1 MDRDDDK
8 KELEQQPLDQE
19 DDTAPIDEQHPAPTT
34 EGEEQA
40 EELRYEATHD
50 SHGNYVLSG
59 MYRSWF
65 ISYASYVI
73 LERAVPYISDGLK
86 PVQRRI
92 LFTMSQMEDRLI
104 KVANIVGQTM
114 QLHPHGDA
122 SIGDALVQLGQRGL
136 LIECQGN
143 WGNLLTGDGAAAPRY
158 IEARLTPLAKRVL
171 FSPKITDYILS
182 YDGANMEPVHLP
194 VKFPLLLAQGAE
206 GIAVGLSSKIL
217 PHNVG
222 ELLEACVSYLK
233 GEPYQLYPDFPTGGL
248 IDVSKYNGGERGGQV
263 KVRARIEKVD
273 SHTLAITELPYSTT
287 TGTLIDSILKA
298 NETGKIKIKKINDKT
313 AAEANIEIQLPGGV
327 SPDKTIDALYAFTS
341 CEVSISPNCCVVRDD
356 HPEFLTVSEVLADGC
371 ERTMDYLRRELE
383 IRLGELEEQH
393 LMESLE
399 QLFITR
405 RIYKDR
411 EFEESKSVPEVIG
424 HIRNRLEDVLDS
436 FIRPVTDDDLKHL
449 LELKMARILK
459 FNKEKSDTS
468 IARLEEEMADTKRR
482 LGDVRSEAI
491 AWYGSLYEDFG
502 KKYPRKTRICSFDDI
517 EAAKVAVKSE
527 KLYVDRKE
535 GFIGTG
541 LKKAEY
547 VGDVSDIDD
556 VIVFLRSGVYFITK
570 VADKSFVGKDI
581 IHVARWVRGDERT
594 IYNVVYRDG
603 KEGTSFIK
611 RFAVK
616 TAIRDREY
624 DLTRGKPDSKVLYFT
639 ANPNGEAEVIKT
651 VLRPSAK
658 KRRRKSGLIFETDFA
673 DQLIKGRQARGNIL
687 TKEPVFRIS
696 LKEEGKSTLGGR
708 DVWFDRD
715 VFRINYDERGDYLG
729 EFMGD
734 DQILVILEDGTV
746 YLTDFSESNHFERN
760 ILVIEQY
767 DPEKVWTL
775 AYFNSKEGYT
785 YLKRFLLEEEKLRR
799 KDTILTNEEDTV
811 ILITDEPYARVEV
824 QYEDDTTEE
833 IEAEDFIGVKGVRA
847 KGKRIS
853 TNPVRQVTEL
863 EPLRQPEETDEGEDP
878 EEDTDEKTDEATAR
892 AEEEA
897 RVIEE
902 VTRQQR
908 LRFEDDDED
917 E

>member
-1 MDRDDDK
+1 MDREEK
-8 KELEQQPLDQE
+8 
-19 DDTAPIDEQHPAPTT
+19 
-34 EGEEQA
+34 GEERA
-40 EELRYEATHD
+40 DHLTDTEEELTPTEEGAPLADDVRYGRTHD

-92 LFTMSQMEDRLI
+92 LYTMSQMEDRLI

-122 SIGDALVQLGQRGL
+122 SIGDALVQLGQRQL

-171 FSPKITDYILS
+171 FSPKITDYVPS
-182 YDGANMEPVHLP
+182 YDGANEEPVNLP

-206 GIAVGLSSKIL
+206 GIAVGLSCKIL

-222 ELLEACVSYLK
+222 ELLQACVSYLR

-248 IDVSKYNGGERGGQV
+248 VDVARYSDGERGGQV

-273 SHTLAITELPYSTT
+273 SHTLAITELPYSST
-287 TGTLIDSILKA
+287 TGSLIDSILKA

-313 AAEANIEIQLPGGV
+313 AAEANIEIQLPSGV
-327 SPDKTIDALYAFTS
+327 SPDKTIDALYAFTG
-341 CEVSISPNCCVVRDD
+341 CEISISPNCCVVRDD
-356 HPEFLTVSEVLADGC
+356 HPEFLTVGEVLADGC
-371 ERTMDYLRRELE
+371 ERTMGYIRAELG
-383 IRLGELEEQH
+383 IRLSELQEQH
-393 LMESLE
+393 LLESLE

-405 RIYKDR
+405 RIYKDKD
-411 EFEESKSVPEVIG
+411 FEEAKSVPEVVE
-424 HIRNRLEDVLDS
+424 HIRSRLEDALET
-436 FIRPVTDDDLKHL
+436 FFRPVTDEDLKHL

-459 FNKEKSDTS
+459 FNKEKSNAS
-468 IARLEEEMADTKRR
+468 IARLMDEMADTERR

-491 AWYGSLYEDFG
+491 SWYETLYEDFG
-502 KKYPRKTRICSFDDI
+502 KQYPRRTTIRSFDDI

-547 VGDVSDIDD
+547 VSDVSDIDD

-570 VADKSFVGKDI
+570 VSEKSFVGKDI

-594 IYNVVYRDG
+594 IYNAVYRDG
-603 KEGTSFIK
+603 KEGTAFIK
-611 RFAVK
+611 RFAVT

-673 DQLIKGRQARGNIL
+673 DLLIKGRQARGNIL

-715 VFRINYDERGDYLG
+715 VFRLNYDDRGDYLG

-734 DQILVILEDGTV
+734 DKILVVLEDGTV
-746 YLTDFSESNHFERN
+746 YLTDFSDSNHFERN
-760 ILVIEQY
+760 LLVIEQY

-775 AYFNSKEGYT
+775 VYHNSKEGFT
-785 YLKRFLLEEEKLRR
+785 YMKRFLLEEDKLRK
-799 KDTILTNEEDTV
+799 KDTILTNPDDT
-811 ILITDEPYARVEV
+811 LLLLSDEPYARVEV
-824 QYEDDTTEE
+824 VYEDGTTEE
-833 IEAEDFIGVKGVRA
+833 VEAEDFIAVKGVRA

-853 TNPVRQVTEL
+853 TGTTTEVHEL
-863 EPLRQPEETDEGEDP
+863 EPLKQPEDEADDDSD
-878 EEDTDEKTDEATAR
+878 EEDTPDEEVESDMDDR

-897 RVIEE
+897 QVIEE

-908 LRFEDDDED
+908 LTFRDDDE

>member
-1 MDRDDDK
+1 MDREEK
-8 KELEQQPLDQE
+8 
-19 DDTAPIDEQHPAPTT
+19 
-34 EGEEQA
+34 GEERA
-40 EELRYEATHD
+40 DHLTDTEEELTPTEEGAPLADDVRYGRTHD

-92 LFTMSQMEDRLI
+92 LYTMSQMEDRLI

-122 SIGDALVQLGQRGL
+122 SIGDALVQLGQRQL

-171 FSPKITDYILS
+171 FSPKITDYVPS
-182 YDGANMEPVHLP
+182 YDGANEEPVNLP

-206 GIAVGLSSKIL
+206 GIAVGLSCKIL

-222 ELLEACVSYLK
+222 ELLQACVSYLR
-233 GEPYQLYPDFPTGGL
+233 GEPYELYPDFPTGGL
-248 IDVSKYNGGERGGQV
+248 VDVAKYSDGERGGQV

-273 SHTLAITELPYSTT
+273 SHTLAITELPYSST
-287 TGTLIDSILKA
+287 TGSLIDSILKA

-313 AAEANIEIQLPGGV
+313 AAEANIEIQLPSGV
-327 SPDKTIDALYAFTS
+327 SPDKTIDALYAFTG
-341 CEVSISPNCCVVRDD
+341 CEISISPNCCVVRDD

-371 ERTMDYLRRELE
+371 ERTMGYIRAELG
-383 IRLGELEEQH
+383 IRLSELQEQH
-393 LMESLE
+393 LLESLE

-405 RIYKDR
+405 RIYKDKD
-411 EFEESKSVPEVIG
+411 FEEAKSVPEVVA
-424 HIRNRLEDVLDS
+424 HIRSRLEDALET
-436 FIRPVTDDDLKHL
+436 FFRPVTDEDLKHL

-459 FNKEKSDTS
+459 FNKEKSDAS
-468 IARLEEEMADTKRR
+468 IARLMDEMADTERR

-491 AWYGSLYEDFG
+491 SWYETLYEDFG
-502 KKYPRKTRICSFDDI
+502 KQYPRRTTIRSFDDI

-547 VGDVSDIDD
+547 VSDVSDIDD

-570 VADKSFVGKDI
+570 VSEKSFVGKDI

-594 IYNVVYRDG
+594 IYNAVYRDG

-611 RFAVK
+611 RFAVT

-624 DLTRGKPDSKVLYFT
+624 DLTRGKPESKVLYFT

-673 DQLIKGRQARGNIL
+673 DLLIKGRQARGNIL

-715 VFRINYDERGDYLG
+715 VFRLNYDDRGDYLG

-734 DQILVILEDGTV
+734 DKILVVLEDGTV
-746 YLTDFSESNHFERN
+746 YLTDFSDSNHFERN
-760 ILVIEQY
+760 LLVIEQY

-775 AYFNSKEGYT
+775 VYHNSKEGFT
-785 YLKRFLLEEEKLRR
+785 YMKRFLLEEDKLRK
-799 KDTILTNEEDTV
+799 KDTILTNPDDT
-811 ILITDEPYARVEV
+811 LLLLTDEPYARVEV
-824 QYEDDTTEE
+824 VYEDGTTEE
-833 IEAEDFIGVKGVRA
+833 VEAEDFIAIKGVRA

-853 TNPVRQVTEL
+853 TGTVTEVHEL
-863 EPLRQPEETDEGEDP
+863 EPLKQPEDEADDDSD
-878 EEDTDEKTDEATAR
+878 EEDTPDEEVESDMDDR

-897 RVIEE
+897 QVIEE

-908 LRFEDDDED
+908 LTFRDDDE

>member
-1 MDRDDDK
+1 MDREEK
-8 KELEQQPLDQE
+8 
-19 DDTAPIDEQHPAPTT
+19 
-34 EGEEQA
+34 GEERA
-40 EELRYEATHD
+40 DHLTDTEEELTPTEEGAPLADEVRYGRTHD

-92 LFTMSQMEDRLI
+92 LYTMSQMEDRLI

-122 SIGDALVQLGQRGL
+122 SIGDALVQLGQRQL

-171 FSPKITDYILS
+171 FSPKITDYVHS
-182 YDGANMEPVHLP
+182 YDGANEEPVNLP

-206 GIAVGLSSKIL
+206 GIAVGLSCKIL

-222 ELLEACVSYLK
+222 ELLQACVSYLR
-233 GEPYQLYPDFPTGGL
+233 GEPYELYPDFPTGGL
-248 IDVSKYNGGERGGQV
+248 VDVAKYSDGERGGQV

-273 SHTLAITELPYSTT
+273 SHTLAITELPYSST
-287 TGTLIDSILKA
+287 TGSLIDSILKA

-313 AAEANIEIQLPGGV
+313 AAEANIEIQLPSGV
-327 SPDKTIDALYAFTS
+327 SPDKTIDALYAFTG
-341 CEVSISPNCCVVRDD
+341 CEISISPNCCVVRDD

-371 ERTMDYLRRELE
+371 ERTMSYIRAELG
-383 IRLGELEEQH
+383 IRLSELQEQH
-393 LMESLE
+393 LLESLE

-405 RIYKDR
+405 RIYKDKD
-411 EFEESKSVPEVIG
+411 FEEAKSVPEVVA
-424 HIRNRLEDVLDS
+424 HIRSRLEDALET
-436 FIRPVTDDDLKHL
+436 FFRPVTDEDLKHL

-459 FNKEKSDTS
+459 FNKEKSNAS
-468 IARLEEEMADTKRR
+468 IARLMDEMADTERR

-491 AWYGSLYEDFG
+491 SWYETLYENFG
-502 KKYPRKTRICSFDDI
+502 KQYPRRTTIRSFDDI

-547 VGDVSDIDD
+547 VSDVSDIDD

-570 VADKSFVGKDI
+570 VSEKSFVGKDI

-594 IYNVVYRDG
+594 IYNAVYRDG
-603 KEGTSFIK
+603 KEGTAFIK
-611 RFAVK
+611 RFAVT

-673 DQLIKGRQARGNIL
+673 DLLIKGRQARGNIL

-715 VFRINYDERGDYLG
+715 VFRLNYDDRGDYLG

-734 DQILVILEDGTV
+734 DKILVVLEDGTV
-746 YLTDFSESNHFERN
+746 YLTDFSDSNHFERN
-760 ILVIEQY
+760 LLVIEQY

-775 AYFNSKEGYT
+775 VYHNSKEGFT
-785 YLKRFLLEEEKLRR
+785 YMKRFLLEEDKLRK
-799 KDTILTNEEDTV
+799 KDTILTNPDDT
-811 ILITDEPYARVEV
+811 LLLLTDEPYARVEV
-824 QYEDDTTEE
+824 VYEDGTTEE
-833 IEAEDFIGVKGVRA
+833 VEAEDFIAVKGVRA
-847 KGKRIS
+847 KGKRVS
-853 TNPVRQVTEL
+853 TGTVTEVHEL
-863 EPLRQPEETDEGEDP
+863 EPLKQPEDEADDDSD
-878 EEDTDEKTDEATAR
+878 EEDTPDEEVESDMDDR

-897 RVIEE
+897 QVIEE

-908 LRFEDDDED
+908 LTFRDDDE

>member
-1 MDRDDDK
+1 MDREDK
-8 KELEQQPLDQE
+8 GEERADHLT
-19 DDTAPIDEQHPAPTT
+19 DTEEGLAPTE
-34 EGEEQA
+34 EGAPLADEV
-40 EELRYEATHD
+40 RYGRTHD

-92 LFTMSQMEDRLI
+92 LYTMSQMEDRLI

-122 SIGDALVQLGQRGL
+122 SIGDALVQLGQRRL

-171 FSPKITDYILS
+171 FSPKITDYVPS
-182 YDGANMEPVHLP
+182 YDGANEEPVNLP

-206 GIAVGLSSKIL
+206 GIAVGLSCKIL

-222 ELLEACVSYLK
+222 ELLQACVSYLR
-233 GEPYQLYPDFPTGGL
+233 GEPYELYPDFPTGGL
-248 IDVSKYNGGERGGQV
+248 VDVAKYSDGERGGQV

-287 TGTLIDSILKA
+287 TGSLIDSILKA

-327 SPDKTIDALYAFTS
+327 SPDKTIDALYAFTG
-341 CEVSISPNCCVVRDD
+341 CEISISPNCCVVRDD

-371 ERTMDYLRRELE
+371 ERTMGYIRAELG
-383 IRLGELEEQH
+383 IRLSELQEQH
-393 LMESLE
+393 LLESLE

-405 RIYKDR
+405 RIYKDKD
-411 EFEESKSVPEVIG
+411 FEEAKSVPEVVA
-424 HIRNRLEDVLDS
+424 HIRGRLEDVLES
-436 FIRPVTDDDLKHL
+436 FFRPVTDEDLKHL

-459 FNKEKSDTS
+459 FNKEKSDAS
-468 IARLEEEMADTKRR
+468 IAHLMDEMADTERR

-491 AWYGSLYEDFG
+491 SWYETLYEDFG
-502 KKYPRKTRICSFDDI
+502 RQYPRRTTIRSFDDI

-570 VADKSFVGKDI
+570 VSEKSFVGKDI

-603 KEGTSFIK
+603 KEGTAFIK
-611 RFAVK
+611 RFAV
-616 TAIRDREY
+616 TSVIRDREY
-624 DLTRGKPDSKVLYFT
+624 DLTRGKAESKVLYFT

-673 DQLIKGRQARGNIL
+673 DLLIKGRQARGNIL

-715 VFRINYDERGDYLG
+715 VFRLNYDERGDYLG

-734 DQILVILEDGTV
+734 DKLLVVLDDGTV
-746 YLTDFSESNHFERN
+746 YLSDFSDSNHFERN

-775 AYFNSKEGYT
+775 AYHNSKEGYT
-785 YLKRFLLEEEKLRR
+785 YLKRFLLEEDKLRR
-799 KDTILTNEEDTV
+799 KDSILTNPDDT
-811 ILITDEPYARVEV
+811 LLLLSDEPYARVEV
-824 QYEDDTTEE
+824 LYEEGPAEE
-833 IEAEDFIGVKGVRA
+833 IEAEDFIAVKGVRA

-853 TNPVRQVTEL
+853 TATVTEVREL
-863 EPLRQPEETDEGEDP
+863 EPLRRPEDEEGDDEPDDEEASDGE
-878 EEDTDEKTDEATAR
+878 EAPDVDDR

-897 RVIEE
+897 QVIEE

-908 LRFEDDDED
+908 LAFKDEED

>member
-1 MDRDDDK
+1 MDREDK
-8 KELEQQPLDQE
+8 GEERADHLT
-19 DDTAPIDEQHPAPTT
+19 DTEEGLAPTE
-34 EGEEQA
+34 EGAPLADEV
-40 EELRYEATHD
+40 RYGRTHD

-92 LFTMSQMEDRLI
+92 LYTMSQMEDRLI

-122 SIGDALVQLGQRGL
+122 SIGDALVQLGQRRL

-171 FSPKITDYILS
+171 FSPKITDYVPS
-182 YDGANMEPVHLP
+182 YDGANEEPVNLP

-206 GIAVGLSSKIL
+206 GIAVGLSCKIL

-222 ELLEACVSYLK
+222 ELLQACVSYLR
-233 GEPYQLYPDFPTGGL
+233 GEPYELYPDFPTGGL
-248 IDVSKYNGGERGGQV
+248 VDVAKYSDGERGGQV

-287 TGTLIDSILKA
+287 TGSLIDSILKA

-327 SPDKTIDALYAFTS
+327 SPDKTIDALYAFTG
-341 CEVSISPNCCVVRDD
+341 CEISISPNCCVVRDD

-371 ERTMDYLRRELE
+371 ERTMGYIRAELG
-383 IRLGELEEQH
+383 IRLSELQEQH
-393 LMESLE
+393 LLESLE

-405 RIYKDR
+405 RIYKDKD
-411 EFEESKSVPEVIG
+411 FEEAKSVPEVVA
-424 HIRNRLEDVLDS
+424 HIRGRLEDVLES
-436 FIRPVTDDDLKHL
+436 FFRPVTDEDLKHL

-459 FNKEKSDTS
+459 FNKEKSDAS
-468 IARLEEEMADTKRR
+468 IAHLMDEMADTERR
-482 LGDVRSEAI
+482 LRDVRSEAI
-491 AWYGSLYEDFG
+491 SWYETLYEDFG
-502 KKYPRKTRICSFDDI
+502 RQYPRRTTIRSFDDI

-570 VADKSFVGKDI
+570 VSEKSFVGKDI

-603 KEGTSFIK
+603 KEGTAFIK
-611 RFAVK
+611 RFAV
-616 TAIRDREY
+616 TSVIRDREY
-624 DLTRGKPDSKVLYFT
+624 DLTRGKPESKVLYFT

-673 DQLIKGRQARGNIL
+673 DLLIKGRQARGNIL

-715 VFRINYDERGDYLG
+715 VFRLNYDERGDYLG

-734 DQILVILEDGTV
+734 DKLLVVLDDGTV
-746 YLTDFSESNHFERN
+746 YLSDFSDSNHFERN

-775 AYFNSKEGYT
+775 VYHNSKEGYT
-785 YLKRFLLEEEKLRR
+785 YLKRFLLEEDKLRR
-799 KDTILTNEEDTV
+799 KDSILTNPDDT
-811 ILITDEPYARVEV
+811 LLLLSDEPYARVEV
-824 QYEDDTTEE
+824 VYEEGPAEE
-833 IEAEDFIGVKGVRA
+833 IEAEDFIAVKGVRA

-853 TNPVRQVTEL
+853 TATVTEVREL
-863 EPLRQPEETDEGEDP
+863 EPLRRPEDEEGDDDPDDEETSDGE
-878 EEDTDEKTDEATAR
+878 EAPDVDDR

-897 RVIEE
+897 QVIEE

-908 LRFEDDDED
+908 LAFKDEED

>member
-1 MDRDDDK
+1 MDREDK
-8 KELEQQPLDQE
+8 GEERADHLT
-19 DDTAPIDEQHPAPTT
+19 DTEEGLAPTE
-34 EGEEQA
+34 EGAPLADEV
-40 EELRYEATHD
+40 RYGRTHD

-92 LFTMSQMEDRLI
+92 LYTMSQMEDRLI

-122 SIGDALVQLGQRGL
+122 SIGDALVQLGQRQL

-171 FSPKITDYILS
+171 FSPKITDYVPS
-182 YDGANMEPVHLP
+182 YDGANEEPVNLP

-206 GIAVGLSSKIL
+206 GIAVGLSCKIL

-222 ELLEACVSYLK
+222 ELLQACVSYLR
-233 GEPYQLYPDFPTGGL
+233 GEPYELYPDFPTGGL
-248 IDVSKYNGGERGGQV
+248 VDVAKYSDGERGGQV

-273 SHTLAITELPYSTT
+273 SHTLAITELPYSST
-287 TGTLIDSILKA
+287 TGSLIDSILKA

-313 AAEANIEIQLPGGV
+313 AAEANIEIQLPSGV
-327 SPDKTIDALYAFTS
+327 SPDKTIDALYAFTG
-341 CEVSISPNCCVVRDD
+341 CEISISPNCCVVRDD

-371 ERTMDYLRRELE
+371 ERTMSYIRAELG
-383 IRLGELEEQH
+383 IRLSELQEQH
-393 LMESLE
+393 LLESLE

-405 RIYKDR
+405 RIYKDKD
-411 EFEESKSVPEVIG
+411 FEEAKSVSEVVA
-424 HIRNRLEDVLDS
+424 HIRGRLEDVLES
-436 FIRPVTDDDLKHL
+436 FFRPVTDEDLKHL

-459 FNKEKSDTS
+459 FNKEKSDAS
-468 IARLEEEMADTKRR
+468 IAHLMDEMADTERR

-491 AWYGSLYEDFG
+491 SWYETLYEDFG
-502 KKYPRKTRICSFDDI
+502 RQYPRRTTIRSFDDI

-570 VADKSFVGKDI
+570 VSEKNFVGKDI

-594 IYNVVYRDG
+594 IYNAVYRDG
-603 KEGTSFIK
+603 KEGTAFIK
-611 RFAVK
+611 RFAVT

-673 DQLIKGRQARGNIL
+673 DLLIKGRQARGNIL

-715 VFRINYDERGDYLG
+715 VFRLNYDERGDYLG

-734 DQILVILEDGTV
+734 DKLLVVLDDGTV
-746 YLTDFSESNHFERN
+746 YLSDFSDSNHFERN

-775 AYFNSKEGYT
+775 VYHNSKEGYT
-785 YLKRFLLEEEKLRR
+785 YLKRFLLEEDKLRR
-799 KDTILTNEEDTV
+799 KDSILTNPDDT
-811 ILITDEPYARVEV
+811 LLLLSDEPYARVEV
-824 QYEDDTTEE
+824 LYEEGPAEE
-833 IEAEDFIGVKGVRA
+833 IEAEDFIAVKGVRA

-853 TNPVRQVTEL
+853 TATVTEVREL
-863 EPLRQPEETDEGEDP
+863 EPLRRPEDEEGDDEPDDEETSDGE
-878 EEDTDEKTDEATAR
+878 EAPDVDDR

-897 RVIEE
+897 QVIEE

-908 LRFEDDDED
+908 LAFKDEED

>member
-1 MDRDDDK
+1 MDREEK
-8 KELEQQPLDQE
+8 
-19 DDTAPIDEQHPAPTT
+19 
-34 EGEEQA
+34 GEERA
-40 EELRYEATHD
+40 DHLTDTEEELTPTEEGAPLADEVRYGRTHD

-92 LFTMSQMEDRLI
+92 LYTMSQMEDRLI

-122 SIGDALVQLGQRGL
+122 SIGDALVQLGQRQL

-171 FSPKITDYILS
+171 FSPKITDYVPS
-182 YDGANMEPVHLP
+182 YDGANEEPVNLP

-206 GIAVGLSSKIL
+206 GIAVGLSCKIL

-222 ELLEACVSYLK
+222 ELLQACVSYLR
-233 GEPYQLYPDFPTGGL
+233 GEPYELYPDFPTGGL
-248 IDVSKYNGGERGGQV
+248 VDVAKYSDGERGGQV

-273 SHTLAITELPYSTT
+273 SHTLAITELPYSST
-287 TGTLIDSILKA
+287 TGSLIDSILKA

-313 AAEANIEIQLPGGV
+313 AAEANIEIQLPSGV
-327 SPDKTIDALYAFTS
+327 SPDKTIDALYAFTG
-341 CEVSISPNCCVVRDD
+341 CEISISPNCCVVRDD

-371 ERTMDYLRRELE
+371 ERTMGYIRAELG
-383 IRLGELEEQH
+383 IRLSELQEQH
-393 LMESLE
+393 LLESLE

-405 RIYKDR
+405 RIYKDKD
-411 EFEESKSVPEVIG
+411 FEEAKSVPEVMA
-424 HIRNRLEDVLDS
+424 HIRSRLEDALET
-436 FIRPVTDDDLKHL
+436 FFRPVTDEDLKHL

-459 FNKEKSDTS
+459 FNKEKSDAS
-468 IARLEEEMADTKRR
+468 IARLMDEMADTERR

-491 AWYGSLYEDFG
+491 SWYETLYEDFG
-502 KKYPRKTRICSFDDI
+502 KQYPRRTTIRSFDDI

-547 VGDVSDIDD
+547 VSDVSDIDD

-570 VADKSFVGKDI
+570 VSEKSFVGKDI

-594 IYNVVYRDG
+594 IYNAVYRDG
-603 KEGTSFIK
+603 KEGTAFIK
-611 RFAVK
+611 RFAVT

-673 DQLIKGRQARGNIL
+673 DLLIKGRQARGNIL

-715 VFRINYDERGDYLG
+715 VFRLNYDDRGDYLG

-734 DQILVILEDGTV
+734 DKILVVLEDGTV
-746 YLTDFSESNHFERN
+746 YLTDFSDSNHFERN
-760 ILVIEQY
+760 LLVIEQY

-775 AYFNSKEGYT
+775 VYHNSKEGFT
-785 YLKRFLLEEEKLRR
+785 YMKRFLLEEDKLRK
-799 KDTILTNEEDTV
+799 KDTILTNPDDT
-811 ILITDEPYARVEV
+811 LLLLSDEPYARVEV
-824 QYEDDTTEE
+824 VYEDGTTEE
-833 IEAEDFIGVKGVRA
+833 VEAEDFIAVKGVRA
-847 KGKRIS
+847 KGKRVS
-853 TNPVRQVTEL
+853 TGTTTEVHEL
-863 EPLRQPEETDEGEDP
+863 EPLKQPEDEADDDSD
-878 EEDTDEKTDEATAR
+878 EEDTPDEEVESDMDDR

-897 RVIEE
+897 QVIEE

-908 LRFEDDDED
+908 LTFRDDDE

>member
-1 MDRDDDK
+1 MDREEK
-8 KELEQQPLDQE
+8 
-19 DDTAPIDEQHPAPTT
+19 
-34 EGEEQA
+34 GEERA
-40 EELRYEATHD
+40 DHLTDTEEGLTPTEEGAPLADDVRYGRTHD

-92 LFTMSQMEDRLI
+92 LYTMSQMEDRLI

-122 SIGDALVQLGQRGL
+122 SIGDALVQLGQRQL

-171 FSPKITDYILS
+171 FSPKITDHIPS
-182 YDGANMEPVHLP
+182 YDGANEEPVNLP

-206 GIAVGLSSKIL
+206 GIAVGLSCKIL

-222 ELLEACVSYLK
+222 ELLQACVSYLR
-233 GEPYQLYPDFPTGGL
+233 GEPYELYPDFPTGGL
-248 IDVSKYNGGERGGQV
+248 VDVAKYSDGERGGQV

-273 SHTLAITELPYSTT
+273 SHTLAITELPYSST
-287 TGTLIDSILKA
+287 TGSLIDSILKA

-313 AAEANIEIQLPGGV
+313 AAEANIEIQLPSGV
-327 SPDKTIDALYAFTS
+327 SPDKTIDALYAFTG
-341 CEVSISPNCCVVRDD
+341 CEISISPNCCVVRDD

-371 ERTMDYLRRELE
+371 ERTMSYIRAELG
-383 IRLGELEEQH
+383 IRLGELQEQH
-393 LMESLE
+393 LLESLE

-405 RIYKDR
+405 RIYKDKD
-411 EFEESKSVPEVIG
+411 FEEAKSVPEVVA
-424 HIRNRLEDVLDS
+424 HIRSRLEDALET
-436 FIRPVTDDDLKHL
+436 FFRPVTDEDLKHL

-459 FNKEKSDTS
+459 FNKEKSDAS
-468 IARLEEEMADTKRR
+468 IARLMDEMADTERR

-491 AWYGSLYEDFG
+491 SWYETLYEDFG
-502 KKYPRKTRICSFDDI
+502 KQYPRRTTIRSFDDI

-547 VGDVSDIDD
+547 VSDVSDIDD

-570 VADKSFVGKDI
+570 VSEKSFVGKDI

-594 IYNVVYRDG
+594 IYNAVYRDG
-603 KEGTSFIK
+603 KEGTAFIK
-611 RFAVK
+611 RFAVT

-673 DQLIKGRQARGNIL
+673 DLLIKGRQARGNIL

-715 VFRINYDERGDYLG
+715 VFRLNYDDRGDYLG

-734 DQILVILEDGTV
+734 DKILVVLEDGTV
-746 YLTDFSESNHFERN
+746 YLTDFSDSNHFERN
-760 ILVIEQY
+760 LLVIEQY

-775 AYFNSKEGYT
+775 VYYNSKEGFT
-785 YLKRFLLEEEKLRR
+785 YLKRFLLEEDKLRK
-799 KDTILTNEEDTV
+799 KDTILTNPDDT
-811 ILITDEPYARVEV
+811 LLLLSDEPYARVEV
-824 QYEDDTTEE
+824 VYEDGTTEE
-833 IEAEDFIGVKGVRA
+833 VEAEDFIAVKGVRA

-853 TNPVRQVTEL
+853 TGTTTEVHEL
-863 EPLRQPEETDEGEDP
+863 EPLKQPEDEADDDSD
-878 EEDTDEKTDEATAR
+878 EEDTPDEEVESDMDDR

-897 RVIEE
+897 QVIEE

-908 LRFEDDDED
+908 LTFRDDDE

>member
-1 MDRDDDK
+1 MDREEK
-8 KELEQQPLDQE
+8 
-19 DDTAPIDEQHPAPTT
+19 
-34 EGEEQA
+34 GEERA
-40 EELRYEATHD
+40 DHLTDTEEELTPTEEGAPLADDVRYGRTHD

-92 LFTMSQMEDRLI
+92 LYTMSQMEDRLI

-122 SIGDALVQLGQRGL
+122 SIGDALVQLGQRQL

-171 FSPKITDYILS
+171 FSPKITDYVPS
-182 YDGANMEPVHLP
+182 YDGANEEPINLP

-206 GIAVGLSSKIL
+206 GIAVGLSCKIL

-222 ELLEACVSYLK
+222 ELLQACVSYLR
-233 GEPYQLYPDFPTGGL
+233 GEPYELYPDFPTGGL
-248 IDVSKYNGGERGGQV
+248 VDVAKYSDGERGGQV

-273 SHTLAITELPYSTT
+273 SHTLAITELPYSST
-287 TGTLIDSILKA
+287 TGSLIDSILKA

-313 AAEANIEIQLPGGV
+313 AAEANIEIQLPSGV
-327 SPDKTIDALYAFTS
+327 SPDKTIDALYAFTG
-341 CEVSISPNCCVVRDD
+341 CEISISPNCCVVRDD

-371 ERTMDYLRRELE
+371 ERTMSYIRAELG
-383 IRLGELEEQH
+383 IRLSELQEQH
-393 LMESLE
+393 LLESLE

-405 RIYKDR
+405 RIYKDKD
-411 EFEESKSVPEVIG
+411 FEEAKSVPEVVE
-424 HIRNRLEDVLDS
+424 HIRSRLEDSLET
-436 FIRPVTDDDLKHL
+436 FFRPVTDEDLKHL

-459 FNKEKSDTS
+459 FNKEKSDAS
-468 IARLEEEMADTKRR
+468 IARLMDEMADTERR

-491 AWYGSLYEDFG
+491 SWYETLYEDFG
-502 KKYPRKTRICSFDDI
+502 KQYPRRTTIRSFDDI

-547 VGDVSDIDD
+547 VSDVSDIDD

-570 VADKSFVGKDI
+570 VSEKSFVGKDI

-594 IYNVVYRDG
+594 IYNAVYRDG
-603 KEGTSFIK
+603 KEGTAFIK
-611 RFAVK
+611 RFAVT

-673 DQLIKGRQARGNIL
+673 DLLIKGRQARGNIL

-715 VFRINYDERGDYLG
+715 VFRLNYDDRGDYLG

-734 DQILVILEDGTV
+734 DKILVVLEDGTV
-746 YLTDFSESNHFERN
+746 YLTDFSDSNHFERN
-760 ILVIEQY
+760 LLVIEQY

-775 AYFNSKEGYT
+775 VYHNSKEGFT
-785 YLKRFLLEEEKLRR
+785 YMKRFLLEEDKLRK
-799 KDTILTNEEDTV
+799 KDTILTNPDDT
-811 ILITDEPYARVEV
+811 LLLLSDEPYARVEV
-824 QYEDDTTEE
+824 VYEDGTTEE
-833 IEAEDFIGVKGVRA
+833 VEAEDFIAVKGVRA
-847 KGKRIS
+847 KGKRVS
-853 TNPVRQVTEL
+853 TGSVTEVHEL
-863 EPLRQPEETDEGEDP
+863 EPLKQPEDEADDDSD
-878 EEDTDEKTDEATAR
+878 EEDTPDEEVESDMDDR

-897 RVIEE
+897 QVIEE

-908 LRFEDDDED
+908 LTFRDDDE

>member
-1 MDRDDDK
+1 MDREEK
-8 KELEQQPLDQE
+8 
-19 DDTAPIDEQHPAPTT
+19 
-34 EGEEQA
+34 GEERA
-40 EELRYEATHD
+40 DHLTDTEEELTPTEEETSLADDVRYGRTHD

-92 LFTMSQMEDRLI
+92 LYTMSQMEDRLI

-122 SIGDALVQLGQRGL
+122 SIGDALVQLGQRQL

-171 FSPKITDYILS
+171 FSPKITDYVPS
-182 YDGANMEPVHLP
+182 YDGANEEPINLP

-206 GIAVGLSSKIL
+206 GIAVGLSCKIL

-222 ELLEACVSYLK
+222 ELLQACVSYLR
-233 GEPYQLYPDFPTGGL
+233 GEPYELYPDFPTGGL
-248 IDVSKYNGGERGGQV
+248 VDVAKYSDGERGGQV

-273 SHTLAITELPYSTT
+273 SHTLAITELPYSST
-287 TGTLIDSILKA
+287 TGSLIDSILKA

-313 AAEANIEIQLPGGV
+313 AAEANIEIQLPSGV
-327 SPDKTIDALYAFTS
+327 SPDKTIDALYAFTG
-341 CEVSISPNCCVVRDD
+341 CEISISPNCCVVRDD

-371 ERTMDYLRRELE
+371 ERTMSYIRAELG
-383 IRLGELEEQH
+383 IRLSELQEQH
-393 LMESLE
+393 LLESLE

-405 RIYKDR
+405 RIYKDKD
-411 EFEESKSVPEVIG
+411 FEEAKSVPEVVE
-424 HIRNRLEDVLDS
+424 HIRSRLEDALET
-436 FIRPVTDDDLKHL
+436 FFRPVTDEDLKHL

-459 FNKEKSDTS
+459 FNKEKSDAS
-468 IARLEEEMADTKRR
+468 IARLMDEMADTERR

-491 AWYGSLYEDFG
+491 SWYETLYEDFG
-502 KKYPRKTRICSFDDI
+502 KQYPRRTTIRSFDDI

-547 VGDVSDIDD
+547 VSDVSDIDD

-570 VADKSFVGKDI
+570 VSEKSFVGKDI

-594 IYNVVYRDG
+594 IYNAVYRDG
-603 KEGTSFIK
+603 KEGTAFIK
-611 RFAVK
+611 RFAVT

-624 DLTRGKPDSKVLYFT
+624 DLTRGKPESKVLYFT

-673 DQLIKGRQARGNIL
+673 DLLIKGRQARGNIL

-715 VFRINYDERGDYLG
+715 VFRLNYDDRGDYLG

-734 DQILVILEDGTV
+734 DKILVVLEDGTV
-746 YLTDFSESNHFERN
+746 YLTDFSDSNHFERN
-760 ILVIEQY
+760 LLVIEQY

-775 AYFNSKEGYT
+775 VYYNSKEGFT
-785 YLKRFLLEEEKLRR
+785 YLKRFLLEEDKLRK
-799 KDTILTNEEDTV
+799 KDTILTNPDDT
-811 ILITDEPYARVEV
+811 LLLLSDEPYARVEV
-824 QYEDDTTEE
+824 VYEDGTTEE
-833 IEAEDFIGVKGVRA
+833 VEAEDFIAVKGVRA

-853 TNPVRQVTEL
+853 TGTTTEVHEL
-863 EPLRQPEETDEGEDP
+863 EPLKQPEDEADDDSD
-878 EEDTDEKTDEATAR
+878 EEDTPDEEVESDMDDR

-897 RVIEE
+897 QVIEE

-908 LRFEDDDED
+908 LTFRDDDE

>member
-1 MDRDDDK
+1 MDREEK
-8 KELEQQPLDQE
+8 
-19 DDTAPIDEQHPAPTT
+19 
-34 EGEEQA
+34 GEERA
-40 EELRYEATHD
+40 DHLTDTEEELTPTEEEASLADDVRYGRTHD

-92 LFTMSQMEDRLI
+92 LYTMSQMEDRLI

-122 SIGDALVQLGQRGL
+122 SIGDALVQLGQRQL

-171 FSPKITDYILS
+171 FSPKITDYVPS
-182 YDGANMEPVHLP
+182 YDGANEEPVNLP

-206 GIAVGLSSKIL
+206 GIAVGLSCKIL

-222 ELLEACVSYLK
+222 ELLQACVSYLR
-233 GEPYQLYPDFPTGGL
+233 GEPYELYPDFPTGGL
-248 IDVSKYNGGERGGQV
+248 VDVAKYSDGERGGQV

-273 SHTLAITELPYSTT
+273 SHTLAITELPYSST
-287 TGTLIDSILKA
+287 TGSLIDSILKA

-313 AAEANIEIQLPGGV
+313 AAEANIEIQLPSGV
-327 SPDKTIDALYAFTS
+327 SPDKTIDALYAFTG
-341 CEVSISPNCCVVRDD
+341 CEISISPNCCVVRDD

-371 ERTMDYLRRELE
+371 ERTMGYIRAELG
-383 IRLGELEEQH
+383 IRLSELQEQH
-393 LMESLE
+393 LLESLE

-405 RIYKDR
+405 RIYKDKD
-411 EFEESKSVPEVIG
+411 FEEAKSVPEVVA
-424 HIRNRLEDVLDS
+424 HIRSRLEDALET
-436 FIRPVTDDDLKHL
+436 FFRPVTDEDLKHL

-459 FNKEKSDTS
+459 FNKEKSDAS
-468 IARLEEEMADTKRR
+468 IARLMDEMADTERR

-491 AWYGSLYEDFG
+491 SWYETLYEDFG
-502 KKYPRKTRICSFDDI
+502 KQYPRRTTIRSFDDI

-547 VGDVSDIDD
+547 VSDVSDIDD

-570 VADKSFVGKDI
+570 VSEKSFVGKDI

-594 IYNVVYRDG
+594 IYNAVYRDG
-603 KEGTSFIK
+603 KEGTAFIK
-611 RFAVK
+611 RFAVT

-673 DQLIKGRQARGNIL
+673 DLLIKGRQARGNIL

-715 VFRINYDERGDYLG
+715 VFRLNYDDRGDYLG

-734 DQILVILEDGTV
+734 DKILVVLEDGTV
-746 YLTDFSESNHFERN
+746 YLTDFSDSNHFERN
-760 ILVIEQY
+760 LLVIEQY

-775 AYFNSKEGYT
+775 VYHNSKEGFT
-785 YLKRFLLEEEKLRR
+785 YLKRFLLEEDKLRK
-799 KDTILTNEEDTV
+799 KDTILTNPDDT
-811 ILITDEPYARVEV
+811 LLLLSDEPYARVEV
-824 QYEDDTTEE
+824 VYEDETTEE
-833 IEAEDFIGVKGVRA
+833 VEAEDFIAVKGVRA

-853 TNPVRQVTEL
+853 TGTVTEVHEL
-863 EPLRQPEETDEGEDP
+863 EPLKQPEDEGDDDSD
-878 EEDTDEKTDEATAR
+878 EEDTPDEEVESDMDDR

-897 RVIEE
+897 QVIEE

-908 LRFEDDDED
+908 LTFRDDDE

>member
-1 MDRDDDK
+1 MDREEK
-8 KELEQQPLDQE
+8 
-19 DDTAPIDEQHPAPTT
+19 
-34 EGEEQA
+34 GEERA
-40 EELRYEATHD
+40 DHLTDTEEELTPTEEGAPLADDVRYGRTHD

-92 LFTMSQMEDRLI
+92 LYTMSQMEDRLI

-122 SIGDALVQLGQRGL
+122 SIGDALVQLGQRQL

-171 FSPKITDYILS
+171 FSPKITDYVPS
-182 YDGANMEPVHLP
+182 YDGANEEPVNLP

-206 GIAVGLSSKIL
+206 GIAVGLSCKIL

-222 ELLEACVSYLK
+222 ELLQACVSYLR
-233 GEPYQLYPDFPTGGL
+233 GEPYELYPDFPTGGL
-248 IDVSKYNGGERGGQV
+248 VDVAKYSDGERGGQV

-273 SHTLAITELPYSTT
+273 SHTLAITELPYSST
-287 TGTLIDSILKA
+287 TGSLIDSILKA

-313 AAEANIEIQLPGGV
+313 AAEANIEIQLPSGV
-327 SPDKTIDALYAFTS
+327 SPDKTIDALYAFTG
-341 CEVSISPNCCVVRDD
+341 CEISISPNCCVVRDD

-371 ERTMDYLRRELE
+371 ERTMGYIRAELG
-383 IRLGELEEQH
+383 IRLSELQEQH
-393 LMESLE
+393 LLESLE

-405 RIYKDR
+405 RIYKDKD
-411 EFEESKSVPEVIG
+411 FEEAKSVPEVVA
-424 HIRNRLEDVLDS
+424 HIRSRLEDALET
-436 FIRPVTDDDLKHL
+436 FFRPVTDEDLKHL

-459 FNKEKSDTS
+459 FNKEKSDAS
-468 IARLEEEMADTKRR
+468 IARLMDEMADTERR

-491 AWYGSLYEDFG
+491 SWYETLYEDFG
-502 KKYPRKTRICSFDDI
+502 KQYPRRTTIRSFDDI

-547 VGDVSDIDD
+547 VSDVSDIDD
-556 VIVFLRSGVYFITK
+556 VIVFLRSGVYFITR
-570 VADKSFVGKDI
+570 VSEKSFVGKDI

-594 IYNVVYRDG
+594 IYNAVYRDG
-603 KEGTSFIK
+603 KEGTAFIK
-611 RFAVK
+611 RFAVT

-673 DQLIKGRQARGNIL
+673 DLLIKGRQARGNIL

-715 VFRINYDERGDYLG
+715 VFRLNYDDRGDYLG

-734 DQILVILEDGTV
+734 DKILVVLEDGTV
-746 YLTDFSESNHFERN
+746 YLTDFSDSNHFERN
-760 ILVIEQY
+760 LLVIEQY

-775 AYFNSKEGYT
+775 VYHNSKEGFT
-785 YLKRFLLEEEKLRR
+785 YLKRFLLEEDKLRK
-799 KDTILTNEEDTV
+799 KDTILTNPDDT
-811 ILITDEPYARVEV
+811 LLLLSDEPYARVEV
-824 QYEDDTTEE
+824 VYEDRTTEE
-833 IEAEDFIGVKGVRA
+833 VEAEDFIAVKGVRA

-853 TNPVRQVTEL
+853 TGTTTEVHEL
-863 EPLRQPEETDEGEDP
+863 EPLKQPEDEADDDSD
-878 EEDTDEKTDEATAR
+878 EEDTPDEEVESDMDDR

-897 RVIEE
+897 QVIEE

-908 LRFEDDDED
+908 LTFRDDDE

>member
-1 MDRDDDK
+1 MDREDK
-8 KELEQQPLDQE
+8 
-19 DDTAPIDEQHPAPTT
+19 
-34 EGEEQA
+34 GEERA
-40 EELRYEATHD
+40 DHLTDTEEGLTPTEEGAPLADEVRYGRTHD

-92 LFTMSQMEDRLI
+92 LYTMSQMEDRLI

-122 SIGDALVQLGQRGL
+122 SIGDALVQLGQRRL

-171 FSPKITDYILS
+171 FSPKITDYVPS
-182 YDGANMEPVHLP
+182 YDGANEEPVNLP

-206 GIAVGLSSKIL
+206 GIAVGLSCKIL

-222 ELLEACVSYLK
+222 ELLQACVSYLR
-233 GEPYQLYPDFPTGGL
+233 GEPYELYPDFPTGGL
-248 IDVSKYNGGERGGQV
+248 VDVAKYSDGERGGQV

-327 SPDKTIDALYAFTS
+327 SPDKTIDALYAFTG
-341 CEVSISPNCCVVRDD
+341 CEISISPNCCVVRDD

-371 ERTMDYLRRELE
+371 ERTMSYIRAELG
-383 IRLGELEEQH
+383 IRLSELQEQH
-393 LMESLE
+393 LLESLE

-405 RIYKDR
+405 RIYKDKD
-411 EFEESKSVPEVIG
+411 FEEAKSVPEVVA
-424 HIRNRLEDVLDS
+424 HIRGRLEDVLES
-436 FIRPVTDDDLKHL
+436 FFRPVTDEDLKHL

-459 FNKEKSDTS
+459 FNKEKSDAS
-468 IARLEEEMADTKRR
+468 IAHLMDEMADTERR

-491 AWYGSLYEDFG
+491 SWYETLYEDFG
-502 KKYPRKTRICSFDDI
+502 RQYPRRTTIRSFDDI

-570 VADKSFVGKDI
+570 VSEKSFVGKDI

-603 KEGTSFIK
+603 KEGTAFIK
-611 RFAVK
+611 RFAVT

-673 DQLIKGRQARGNIL
+673 DLLIKGRQARGNIL

-715 VFRINYDERGDYLG
+715 VFRLNYDERGDYLG

-734 DQILVILEDGTV
+734 DKLLVVLDDGTV
-746 YLTDFSESNHFERN
+746 YLSDFSDSNHFERN

-775 AYFNSKEGYT
+775 VYHNSKEGYT
-785 YLKRFLLEEEKLRR
+785 YLKRFLLEEDKLRR
-799 KDTILTNEEDTV
+799 KDTILTNPDDT
-811 ILITDEPYARVEV
+811 LLLLSDEPYARVEV
-824 QYEDDTTEE
+824 VYEEGPAEE
-833 IEAEDFIGVKGVRA
+833 IEAEDFIAVKGVRA

-853 TNPVRQVTEL
+853 TATVTEVREL
-863 EPLRQPEETDEGEDP
+863 EPLRRPEDEEGDDEPDDEETSDGE
-878 EEDTDEKTDEATAR
+878 ETTDVDDR

-897 RVIEE
+897 QVIEE

-908 LRFEDDDED
+908 LAFKDEED

>member
-1 MDRDDDK
+1 MDREEK
-8 KELEQQPLDQE
+8 
-19 DDTAPIDEQHPAPTT
+19 
-34 EGEEQA
+34 GEERA
-40 EELRYEATHD
+40 DHLTDTEEELTPTEEGAPLADDVRYGRTHD
-50 SHGNYVLSG
+50 SYGNYVLSG

-92 LFTMSQMEDRLI
+92 LYTMSQMEDRLI

-122 SIGDALVQLGQRGL
+122 SIGDALVQLGQRQL

-171 FSPKITDYILS
+171 FSPKITDYVPS
-182 YDGANMEPVHLP
+182 YDGANEEPVNLP

-206 GIAVGLSSKIL
+206 GIAVGLSCKIL

-222 ELLEACVSYLK
+222 ELLQACVSYLR
-233 GEPYQLYPDFPTGGL
+233 GEPYELYPDFPTGGL
-248 IDVSKYNGGERGGQV
+248 VDVAKYSDGERGGQV

-273 SHTLAITELPYSTT
+273 SHTLAITELPFSSTT
-287 TGTLIDSILKA
+287 GSLIDSILKA

-313 AAEANIEIQLPGGV
+313 AAEVNIEIQLPSGV
-327 SPDKTIDALYAFTS
+327 SPDKTIDALYAFTG
-341 CEVSISPNCCVVRDD
+341 CEISISPNCCVVRDD
-356 HPEFLTVSEVLADGC
+356 HPEFLTVNEVLADGC
-371 ERTMDYLRRELE
+371 ERTMGYIRAELG
-383 IRLGELEEQH
+383 IRLSELQEQH
-393 LMESLE
+393 LLESLE

-405 RIYKDR
+405 RIYKDKD
-411 EFEESKSVPEVIG
+411 FEEAKSVPEVVP
-424 HIRNRLEDVLDS
+424 HIRSRLEDALET
-436 FIRPVTDDDLKHL
+436 FFRPVTDEDLKHL

-459 FNKEKSDTS
+459 FNKEKSDAS
-468 IARLEEEMADTKRR
+468 IARLMDEMADTERR

-491 AWYGSLYEDFG
+491 SWYETLYEDFG
-502 KKYPRKTRICSFDDI
+502 KQYPRRTTIRSFDDI

-547 VGDVSDIDD
+547 VSDVSDIDD

-570 VADKSFVGKDI
+570 VSEKSFVGKDI

-594 IYNVVYRDG
+594 IYNAVYRDG
-603 KEGTSFIK
+603 KEGTAFIK
-611 RFAVK
+611 RFAVT

-624 DLTRGKPDSKVLYFT
+624 DLTRGKPESKVLYFT

-673 DQLIKGRQARGNIL
+673 DLLIKGRQARGNIL

-715 VFRINYDERGDYLG
+715 VFRLNYDDRGDYLG

-734 DQILVILEDGTV
+734 DKILVVLEDGTV
-746 YLTDFSESNHFERN
+746 YLTDFSDSNHFERN
-760 ILVIEQY
+760 LLVIEQY

-775 AYFNSKEGYT
+775 VYHNSKEGFT
-785 YLKRFLLEEEKLRR
+785 YMKRFLLEEDKLRK
-799 KDTILTNEEDTV
+799 KDTILTNPDDT
-811 ILITDEPYARVEV
+811 LLLLSDEPYARVEV
-824 QYEDDTTEE
+824 VYEDGTTEE
-833 IEAEDFIGVKGVRA
+833 VEAEDFIAIKGVRA

-853 TNPVRQVTEL
+853 TGTVTEVHEL
-863 EPLRQPEETDEGEDP
+863 EPLKQPEDEGDDDSD
-878 EEDTDEKTDEATAR
+878 EENTPDEEVESDMDDR

-897 RVIEE
+897 QVIEE

-908 LRFEDDDED
+908 LTFRDDDE

>member
-1 MDRDDDK
+1 MDREDK
-8 KELEQQPLDQE
+8 GEERADHLT
-19 DDTAPIDEQHPAPTT
+19 DTEEGLAPTE
-34 EGEEQA
+34 EGAPLADEV
-40 EELRYEATHD
+40 RYGRTHD

-92 LFTMSQMEDRLI
+92 LYTMSQMEDRLI

-122 SIGDALVQLGQRGL
+122 SIGDALVQLGQRRL

-171 FSPKITDYILS
+171 FSPKITDYVPS
-182 YDGANMEPVHLP
+182 YDGANEEPVNLP

-206 GIAVGLSSKIL
+206 GIAVGLSCKIL

-222 ELLEACVSYLK
+222 ELLQACVSYLR
-233 GEPYQLYPDFPTGGL
+233 GEPYELYPDFPTGGL
-248 IDVSKYNGGERGGQV
+248 VDVAKYSDGERGGQV

-287 TGTLIDSILKA
+287 TGSLIDSILKA

-327 SPDKTIDALYAFTS
+327 SPDKTIDALYAFTG
-341 CEVSISPNCCVVRDD
+341 CEISISPNCCVVRDD

-371 ERTMDYLRRELE
+371 ERTMGYIRAELG
-383 IRLGELEEQH
+383 IRMSELQEQH
-393 LMESLE
+393 LLESLE

-405 RIYKDR
+405 RIYKDKD
-411 EFEESKSVPEVIG
+411 FEEAKSVPEVVA
-424 HIRNRLEDVLDS
+424 HIRGRLEDALET
-436 FIRPVTDDDLKHL
+436 FFRPVTDEDLKHL

-459 FNKEKSDTS
+459 FNKEKSDAS
-468 IARLEEEMADTKRR
+468 IAHLMDEMADTERR

-491 AWYGSLYEDFG
+491 SWYETLYEDFG
-502 KKYPRKTRICSFDDI
+502 RQYPRRTTIRSFDDI

-570 VADKSFVGKDI
+570 VSEKSFVGKDI

-603 KEGTSFIK
+603 KEGTAFIK
-611 RFAVK
+611 RFAV
-616 TAIRDREY
+616 TSVIRDREY
-624 DLTRGKPDSKVLYFT
+624 DLTRGKAESKVLYFT

-673 DQLIKGRQARGNIL
+673 DLLIKGRQARGNIL

-715 VFRINYDERGDYLG
+715 VFRLNYDERGDYLG

-734 DQILVILEDGTV
+734 DKLLVVLDDGTV
-746 YLTDFSESNHFERN
+746 YLSDFSDSNHFERN

-775 AYFNSKEGYT
+775 VYHNSKEGYT
-785 YLKRFLLEEEKLRR
+785 YLKRFLLEEDKLRR
-799 KDTILTNEEDTV
+799 KDTILTNPDDT
-811 ILITDEPYARVEV
+811 LLLLSDEPYARVEV
-824 QYEDDTTEE
+824 VYEEGPAEE
-833 IEAEDFIGVKGVRA
+833 IEAEDFIAVKGVRA

-853 TNPVRQVTEL
+853 TATVTEVREL
-863 EPLRQPEETDEGEDP
+863 EPLRRPEDEEGDDEPDDEETSDGEETTDV
-878 EEDTDEKTDEATAR
+878 EDR

-897 RVIEE
+897 QVIEE

-908 LRFEDDDED
+908 LAFKDEED

>member
-1 MDRDDDK
+1 MDREEK
-8 KELEQQPLDQE
+8 
-19 DDTAPIDEQHPAPTT
+19 
-34 EGEEQA
+34 GEERA
-40 EELRYEATHD
+40 DHLTDTEEELTPTEEGAPLADDVRYGRTHD

-92 LFTMSQMEDRLI
+92 LYTMSQMEDRLI

-122 SIGDALVQLGQRGL
+122 SIGDALVQLGQRQL

-171 FSPKITDYILS
+171 FSPKITDYVPS
-182 YDGANMEPVHLP
+182 YDGANEEPVNLP

-206 GIAVGLSSKIL
+206 GIAVGLSCKIL

-222 ELLEACVSYLK
+222 ELLQACVSYLR
-233 GEPYQLYPDFPTGGL
+233 GEPYELYPDFPTGGL
-248 IDVSKYNGGERGGQV
+248 VDVAKYSDGERGGQV

-273 SHTLAITELPYSTT
+273 SHTLAITELPYSST
-287 TGTLIDSILKA
+287 TGSLIDSILKA

-313 AAEANIEIQLPGGV
+313 AAEANIEIQLPSGV
-327 SPDKTIDALYAFTS
+327 SPDKTIDALYAFTG
-341 CEVSISPNCCVVRDD
+341 CEISISPNCCVVRDD

-371 ERTMDYLRRELE
+371 ERTMSYIRAELG
-383 IRLGELEEQH
+383 IRLSELQEQH
-393 LMESLE
+393 LLESLE

-405 RIYKDR
+405 RIYKDKD
-411 EFEESKSVPEVIG
+411 FEEAKSVPEVVE
-424 HIRNRLEDVLDS
+424 HIRSRLEDALET
-436 FIRPVTDDDLKHL
+436 FFRPVTDEDLKHL

-459 FNKEKSDTS
+459 FNKEKSDAS
-468 IARLEEEMADTKRR
+468 IARLMDEMADTERR

-491 AWYGSLYEDFG
+491 SWYETLYEDFG
-502 KKYPRKTRICSFDDI
+502 KQYPRRTTIRSFDDI

-547 VGDVSDIDD
+547 VSDVSDIDD
-556 VIVFLRSGVYFITK
+556 VIVFLRSGVYFITR
-570 VADKSFVGKDI
+570 VSEKSFVGKDI

-594 IYNVVYRDG
+594 IYNAVYRDG
-603 KEGTSFIK
+603 KEGTAFIK
-611 RFAVK
+611 RFAVT

-673 DQLIKGRQARGNIL
+673 DLLIKGRQARGNIL

-715 VFRINYDERGDYLG
+715 VFRLNYDDRGDYLG

-734 DQILVILEDGTV
+734 DKILVVLEDGTV
-746 YLTDFSESNHFERN
+746 YLTDFSDSNHFERN
-760 ILVIEQY
+760 LLVIEQY

-775 AYFNSKEGYT
+775 AYHNSKEGFT
-785 YLKRFLLEEEKLRR
+785 YMKRFLLEEDKLRK
-799 KDTILTNEEDTV
+799 KDTILTNPDDT
-811 ILITDEPYARVEV
+811 LLLLTDEPYARVEV
-824 QYEDDTTEE
+824 VYEDGTTEE
-833 IEAEDFIGVKGVRA
+833 VEAEDFIAVKGVRA

-853 TNPVRQVTEL
+853 TGTTTEVHEL
-863 EPLRQPEETDEGEDP
+863 EPLKQPEDEADDDSD
-878 EEDTDEKTDEATAR
+878 EEDTPDEEVESDMDDR

-897 RVIEE
+897 QVIEE

-908 LRFEDDDED
+908 LTFRDDDE

>member
-1 MDRDDDK
+1 MDREDK
-8 KELEQQPLDQE
+8 GEERADHLT
-19 DDTAPIDEQHPAPTT
+19 DTEEGLAPTE
-34 EGEEQA
+34 EGAPLADEV
-40 EELRYEATHD
+40 RYGRTHD

-92 LFTMSQMEDRLI
+92 LYTMSQMEDRLI

-122 SIGDALVQLGQRGL
+122 SIGDALVQLGQRRL

-171 FSPKITDYILS
+171 FSPKITDYVPS
-182 YDGANMEPVHLP
+182 YDGANEEPVNLP

-206 GIAVGLSSKIL
+206 GIAVGLSCKIL

-222 ELLEACVSYLK
+222 ELLQACVSYLR
-233 GEPYQLYPDFPTGGL
+233 GEPYELYPDFPTGGL
-248 IDVSKYNGGERGGQV
+248 VDVAKYSDGERGGQV

-287 TGTLIDSILKA
+287 TGSLIDSILKA

-327 SPDKTIDALYAFTS
+327 SPDKTIDALYAFTG
-341 CEVSISPNCCVVRDD
+341 CEISISPNCCVVRDD

-371 ERTMDYLRRELE
+371 ERTMGYIRAELG
-383 IRLGELEEQH
+383 IRLSELQEQH
-393 LMESLE
+393 LLESLE

-405 RIYKDR
+405 RIYKDKD
-411 EFEESKSVPEVIG
+411 FEEAKSIPEVVA
-424 HIRNRLEDVLDS
+424 HIRGRLEDVLET
-436 FIRPVTDDDLKHL
+436 FFRPVTDDDLKHL

-459 FNKEKSDTS
+459 FNKEKSDVS
-468 IARLEEEMADTKRR
+468 IAHLMDEMADTERR

-491 AWYGSLYEDFG
+491 SWYETLYEDFG
-502 KKYPRKTRICSFDDI
+502 RQYPRRTTIRSFDDI

-570 VADKSFVGKDI
+570 VSEKSFVGKDI

-611 RFAVK
+611 RFAV
-616 TAIRDREY
+616 TSVIRDREY
-624 DLTRGKPDSKVLYFT
+624 DLTRGKPESKVLYFT

-673 DQLIKGRQARGNIL
+673 DLLIKGRQARGNIL

-715 VFRINYDERGDYLG
+715 VFRLNYDERGDYLG

-734 DQILVILEDGTV
+734 DKLLVVLDDGTV
-746 YLTDFSESNHFERN
+746 YLTDFSDSNHFERN

-775 AYFNSKEGYT
+775 VYHNSKEGYT
-785 YLKRFLLEEEKLRR
+785 YLKRFLLEEDKLRR
-799 KDTILTNEEDTV
+799 KDTILTNPDDT
-811 ILITDEPYARVEV
+811 LLLLSDEPYARVEV
-824 QYEDDTTEE
+824 VYEEGPAEE
-833 IEAEDFIGVKGVRA
+833 IEAEDFIAVKGVRA

-853 TNPVRQVTEL
+853 TATVTEVREL
-863 EPLRQPEETDEGEDP
+863 EPLRRPEDEEGDDEPDDEETSDGE
-878 EEDTDEKTDEATAR
+878 EAPDMDDR

-897 RVIEE
+897 QVIEE

-908 LRFEDDDED
+908 LAFKDEED

>member
-1 MDRDDDK
+1 MDREEK
-8 KELEQQPLDQE
+8 
-19 DDTAPIDEQHPAPTT
+19 
-34 EGEEQA
+34 GEERA
-40 EELRYEATHD
+40 DHLTDTEEELTPTEEGAPLADEVRYGRTHD

-92 LFTMSQMEDRLI
+92 LYTMSQMEDRLI

-122 SIGDALVQLGQRGL
+122 SIGDALVQLGQRQL

-171 FSPKITDYILS
+171 FSPKITDYVPS
-182 YDGANMEPVHLP
+182 YDGANEEPVNLP

-206 GIAVGLSSKIL
+206 GIAVGLSCKIL

-222 ELLEACVSYLK
+222 ELLQACVSYLR
-233 GEPYQLYPDFPTGGL
+233 GEPYELYPDFPTGGL
-248 IDVSKYNGGERGGQV
+248 VDVAKYSDGERGGQV

-273 SHTLAITELPYSTT
+273 SHTLAITELPYSST
-287 TGTLIDSILKA
+287 TGSLIDSILKA

-313 AAEANIEIQLPGGV
+313 AAEANIEIQLPSGV
-327 SPDKTIDALYAFTS
+327 SPDKTIDALYAFTG
-341 CEVSISPNCCVVRDD
+341 CEISISPNCCVVRDD

-371 ERTMDYLRRELE
+371 ERTMSYIRAELG
-383 IRLGELEEQH
+383 IRLSELQEQH
-393 LMESLE
+393 LLESLE

-405 RIYKDR
+405 RIYKDKD
-411 EFEESKSVPEVIG
+411 FEEAKSVPEVVE
-424 HIRNRLEDVLDS
+424 HIRSRLEDALET
-436 FIRPVTDDDLKHL
+436 FFRPVTDEDLKHL

-459 FNKEKSDTS
+459 FNKEKSDAS
-468 IARLEEEMADTKRR
+468 IARLMDEMADTERR

-491 AWYGSLYEDFG
+491 SWYETLYEDFG
-502 KKYPRKTRICSFDDI
+502 KQYPRRTTIRSFDDI

-547 VGDVSDIDD
+547 VSDVSDIDD

-570 VADKSFVGKDI
+570 VSEKSFVGKDI

-594 IYNVVYRDG
+594 IYNAVYRDG
-603 KEGTSFIK
+603 KEGTAFIK
-611 RFAVK
+611 RFAVT

-673 DQLIKGRQARGNIL
+673 DLLIKGRQARGNIL

-715 VFRINYDERGDYLG
+715 VFRLNYDDRGDYLG

-734 DQILVILEDGTV
+734 DKILVVLEDGTV
-746 YLTDFSESNHFERN
+746 YLTDFSDSNHFERN
-760 ILVIEQY
+760 LLVIEQY

-775 AYFNSKEGYT
+775 VYHNSKEGFT
-785 YLKRFLLEEEKLRR
+785 YMKRFLLEEDKLRK
-799 KDTILTNEEDTV
+799 KDTILTNPDDT
-811 ILITDEPYARVEV
+811 LLLLSDEPYARVEV
-824 QYEDDTTEE
+824 VYEDGTTEE
-833 IEAEDFIGVKGVRA
+833 VEAEDFIAVKGVRA
-847 KGKRIS
+847 KGKRVS
-853 TNPVRQVTEL
+853 TGTTTEVHEL
-863 EPLRQPEETDEGEDP
+863 EPLKQPEDEADDDSD
-878 EEDTDEKTDEATAR
+878 EEDTPDEEVESDMDDR

-897 RVIEE
+897 QVIEE

-908 LRFEDDDED
+908 LTFRDDDE

>member
-1 MDRDDDK
+1 MDREEK
-8 KELEQQPLDQE
+8 
-19 DDTAPIDEQHPAPTT
+19 
-34 EGEEQA
+34 GEERA
-40 EELRYEATHD
+40 DHLTDTEEELTPTEEGAPLADDVRYGRTHD

-92 LFTMSQMEDRLI
+92 LYTMSQMEDRLI

-122 SIGDALVQLGQRGL
+122 SIGDALVQLGQRQL

-158 IEARLTPLAKRVL
+158 IEARLTPLAKIVL
-171 FSPKITDYILS
+171 FSPKITDYVPS
-182 YDGANMEPVHLP
+182 YDGANEEPVNLP

-206 GIAVGLSSKIL
+206 GIAVGLSCKIL

-222 ELLEACVSYLK
+222 ELLQACVSYLR
-233 GEPYQLYPDFPTGGL
+233 GEPYELYPDFPTGGL
-248 IDVSKYNGGERGGQV
+248 VDVAKYSDGERGGQV

-273 SHTLAITELPYSTT
+273 SHTLAITELPYSST
-287 TGTLIDSILKA
+287 TGSLIDSILKA

-313 AAEANIEIQLPGGV
+313 AAEANIEIQLPSGV
-327 SPDKTIDALYAFTS
+327 SPDKTIDALYAFTG
-341 CEVSISPNCCVVRDD
+341 CEISISPNCCVVRDD

-371 ERTMDYLRRELE
+371 ERTMGYIRAELG
-383 IRLGELEEQH
+383 IRLSELQEQH
-393 LMESLE
+393 LLESLE

-405 RIYKDR
+405 RIYKDKD
-411 EFEESKSVPEVIG
+411 FEEAKSVPEVVA
-424 HIRNRLEDVLDS
+424 HIRSRLEDALET
-436 FIRPVTDDDLKHL
+436 FFRPVTDEDLKHL

-459 FNKEKSDTS
+459 FNKEKSDAS
-468 IARLEEEMADTKRR
+468 IARLMDEMADTERR

-491 AWYGSLYEDFG
+491 SWYETLYEDFG
-502 KKYPRKTRICSFDDI
+502 KQYPRRTTIRSFDDI

-547 VGDVSDIDD
+547 VSDVSDIDD

-570 VADKSFVGKDI
+570 VSEKSFVGKDI

-594 IYNVVYRDG
+594 IYNAVYRDG
-603 KEGTSFIK
+603 KEGTAFIK
-611 RFAVK
+611 RFAVT

-624 DLTRGKPDSKVLYFT
+624 DLTRGKSDSKVLYFT

-673 DQLIKGRQARGNIL
+673 DLLIKGRQARGNIL

-715 VFRINYDERGDYLG
+715 VFRLNYDDRGDYLG

-734 DQILVILEDGTV
+734 DKILVVLEDGTV
-746 YLTDFSESNHFERN
+746 YLTDFSDSNHFERN
-760 ILVIEQY
+760 LLVIEQY

-775 AYFNSKEGYT
+775 VYHNSKEGFT
-785 YLKRFLLEEEKLRR
+785 YLKRFLLEEDKLRK
-799 KDTILTNEEDTV
+799 KDTILTNPDDT
-811 ILITDEPYARVEV
+811 LLLLSDEPYARVEV
-824 QYEDDTTEE
+824 VYEDGTTEE
-833 IEAEDFIGVKGVRA
+833 VEAEDFIAVMACAPRA
-847 KGKRIS
+847 SASIPARS
-853 TNPVRQVTEL
+853 RRCTSWSHSSS
-863 EPLRQPEETDEGEDP
+863 LR
-878 EEDTDEKTDEATAR
+878 
-892 AEEEA
+892 
-897 RVIEE
+897 
-902 VTRQQR
+902 TRQTTTRTRRIPLTRRSSRTWTTEPRKR
-908 LRFEDDDED
+908 LK
-917 E
+917 

>member
-1 MDRDDDK
+1 MDREEK
-8 KELEQQPLDQE
+8 
-19 DDTAPIDEQHPAPTT
+19 
-34 EGEEQA
+34 GEERA
-40 EELRYEATHD
+40 DHLTDTEEGLTPTEEGAPLADDVRYGRTHD

-92 LFTMSQMEDRLI
+92 LYTMSQMEDRLI

-122 SIGDALVQLGQRGL
+122 SIGDALVQLGQRQL

-171 FSPKITDYILS
+171 FSPKITDYVPS
-182 YDGANMEPVHLP
+182 YDGANEEPVNLP

-206 GIAVGLSSKIL
+206 GIAVGLSCKIL

-222 ELLEACVSYLK
+222 ELLQACVSYLR
-233 GEPYQLYPDFPTGGL
+233 GEPYELYPDFPTGGL
-248 IDVSKYNGGERGGQV
+248 VDVAKYSDGERGGQV

-273 SHTLAITELPYSTT
+273 SHTLAITELPYSST
-287 TGTLIDSILKA
+287 TGSLIDSILKA

-313 AAEANIEIQLPGGV
+313 AAEANIEIQLPSGV
-327 SPDKTIDALYAFTS
+327 SPDKTIDALYAFTG
-341 CEVSISPNCCVVRDD
+341 CEISISPNCCVVRDD

-371 ERTMDYLRRELE
+371 ERTMGYIRAELG
-383 IRLGELEEQH
+383 IRLSELQEQH
-393 LMESLE
+393 LLESLE

-405 RIYKDR
+405 RIYKDKD
-411 EFEESKSVPEVIG
+411 FEEAKSVPEVVT
-424 HIRNRLEDVLDS
+424 HIRSRLEDALET
-436 FIRPVTDDDLKHL
+436 FFRPVTDEDLKHL

-459 FNKEKSDTS
+459 FNKEKSDAS
-468 IARLEEEMADTKRR
+468 IARLMDEMADTERR

-491 AWYGSLYEDFG
+491 SWYETLYEDFG
-502 KKYPRKTRICSFDDI
+502 KQYPRRTTIRSFDDI

-527 KLYVDRKE
+527 KLYVDSKE

-547 VGDVSDIDD
+547 VSDVSDIDD

-570 VADKSFVGKDI
+570 VSEKSFVGKDI

-594 IYNVVYRDG
+594 IYNAVYRDG
-603 KEGTSFIK
+603 KEGTAFIK
-611 RFAVK
+611 RFAVT

-658 KRRRKSGLIFETDFA
+658 KRRRKSGLIFESDFA
-673 DQLIKGRQARGNIL
+673 DLLIKGRQARGNIL

-715 VFRINYDERGDYLG
+715 VFRLNYDDRGDYLG

-734 DQILVILEDGTV
+734 DKILVVLEDGTV
-746 YLTDFSESNHFERN
+746 YLTDFSDSNHFERN
-760 ILVIEQY
+760 LLVIEQY

-775 AYFNSKEGYT
+775 VYHNSKEGFT
-785 YLKRFLLEEEKLRR
+785 YMKRFLLEEEKLRK
-799 KDTILTNEEDTV
+799 KDTILTNPDDT
-811 ILITDEPYARVEV
+811 LLLLSDEPYARVEV
-824 QYEDDTTEE
+824 VYEDGTTEE
-833 IEAEDFIGVKGVRA
+833 VEAEDFIAVKGVRA

-853 TNPVRQVTEL
+853 TGTTTEVHEL
-863 EPLRQPEETDEGEDP
+863 EPLKQPEDEADDDSD
-878 EEDTDEKTDEATAR
+878 EEDTPDEEVESDMDDR

-897 RVIEE
+897 QVIEE

-908 LRFEDDDED
+908 LTFRDDDE

>member
-1 MDRDDDK
+1 MDREEK
-8 KELEQQPLDQE
+8 
-19 DDTAPIDEQHPAPTT
+19 
-34 EGEEQA
+34 GEERA
-40 EELRYEATHD
+40 DHLTDTEEELTPTEEGAPLADEVRYGRTHD

-92 LFTMSQMEDRLI
+92 LYTMSQMEDRLI

-122 SIGDALVQLGQRGL
+122 SIGDALVQLGQRQL

-171 FSPKITDYILS
+171 FSPKITDYVPS
-182 YDGANMEPVHLP
+182 YDGANEEPVNLP

-206 GIAVGLSSKIL
+206 GIAVGLSCKIL

-222 ELLEACVSYLK
+222 ELLQACVSYLR
-233 GEPYQLYPDFPTGGL
+233 GEPYELYPDFPTGGL
-248 IDVSKYNGGERGGQV
+248 VDVAKYSDGERGGQV

-273 SHTLAITELPYSTT
+273 SHTLAITELPYSST
-287 TGTLIDSILKA
+287 TGSLIDSILKA

-313 AAEANIEIQLPGGV
+313 AAEANIEIQLPSGV
-327 SPDKTIDALYAFTS
+327 SPDKTIDALYAFTG
-341 CEVSISPNCCVVRDD
+341 CEISISPNCCVVRDD

-371 ERTMDYLRRELE
+371 ERTMSYIRAELG
-383 IRLGELEEQH
+383 IRLSELQEQH
-393 LMESLE
+393 LLESLE

-405 RIYKDR
+405 RIYKDKD
-411 EFEESKSVPEVIG
+411 FEEAKSVPEVVA
-424 HIRNRLEDVLDS
+424 HIRSRLEDALET
-436 FIRPVTDDDLKHL
+436 FFRPVTDEDLKHL

-459 FNKEKSDTS
+459 FNKEKSNAS
-468 IARLEEEMADTKRR
+468 IARLMDEMADTERR

-491 AWYGSLYEDFG
+491 SWYETLYENFG
-502 KKYPRKTRICSFDDI
+502 KQYPRRTTIRSFDDI

-547 VGDVSDIDD
+547 VSDVSDIDD

-570 VADKSFVGKDI
+570 VSEKSFVGKDI

-594 IYNVVYRDG
+594 IYNAVYRDG
-603 KEGTSFIK
+603 KEGTAFIK
-611 RFAVK
+611 RFAVT

-673 DQLIKGRQARGNIL
+673 DLLIKGRQARGNIL

-715 VFRINYDERGDYLG
+715 VFRLNYDDRGDYLG

-734 DQILVILEDGTV
+734 DKILVVLEDGTV
-746 YLTDFSESNHFERN
+746 YLTDFSDSNHFERN
-760 ILVIEQY
+760 LLVIEQY

-775 AYFNSKEGYT
+775 VYHNSKEGFT
-785 YLKRFLLEEEKLRR
+785 YMKRFLLEEDKLRK
-799 KDTILTNEEDTV
+799 KDTILTNPDDT
-811 ILITDEPYARVEV
+811 LLLLTDEPYARVEV
-824 QYEDDTTEE
+824 VYEDGTTEE
-833 IEAEDFIGVKGVRA
+833 VEAEDFIAVKGVRA
-847 KGKRIS
+847 KGKRVS
-853 TNPVRQVTEL
+853 TGTVTEVHEL
-863 EPLRQPEETDEGEDP
+863 EPLKQPEDEADDDSD
-878 EEDTDEKTDEATAR
+878 EEDTPDEEVESDMDDR

-897 RVIEE
+897 QVIEE

-908 LRFEDDDED
+908 LTFRDDDED
-917 E
+917 

>member
-1 MDRDDDK
+1 MDREDK
-8 KELEQQPLDQE
+8 GEERADHLT
-19 DDTAPIDEQHPAPTT
+19 DTEEGLAPTE
-34 EGEEQA
+34 EGAPLADEV
-40 EELRYEATHD
+40 RYGRTHD

-92 LFTMSQMEDRLI
+92 LYTMSQMEDRLI

-122 SIGDALVQLGQRGL
+122 SIGDALVQLGQRRL

-171 FSPKITDYILS
+171 FSPKITDYVPS
-182 YDGANMEPVHLP
+182 YDGANEEPVNLP

-206 GIAVGLSSKIL
+206 GIAVGLSCKIL

-222 ELLEACVSYLK
+222 ELLQACVSYLR
-233 GEPYQLYPDFPTGGL
+233 GEPYELYPDFPTGGL
-248 IDVSKYNGGERGGQV
+248 VDVAKYSDGERGGQV

-287 TGTLIDSILKA
+287 TGSLIDSILKA

-327 SPDKTIDALYAFTS
+327 SPDKTIDALYAFTG
-341 CEVSISPNCCVVRDD
+341 CEISISPNCCVVRDD
-356 HPEFLTVSEVLADGC
+356 HPEFLSVSEVLADGC
-371 ERTMDYLRRELE
+371 ERTMGYIRAELG
-383 IRLGELEEQH
+383 IRLSELQEQH
-393 LMESLE
+393 LLESLE

-405 RIYKDR
+405 RIYKDKD
-411 EFEESKSVPEVIG
+411 FEEAKSVPEVVA
-424 HIRNRLEDVLDS
+424 HIRGRLEDVLES
-436 FIRPVTDDDLKHL
+436 FFRPVTDEDLKHL

-459 FNKEKSDTS
+459 FNKEKSDAS
-468 IARLEEEMADTKRR
+468 IAHLMDEMADTERR

-491 AWYGSLYEDFG
+491 SWYETLYEDFG
-502 KKYPRKTRICSFDDI
+502 RQYPRRTTIRSFDDI

-570 VADKSFVGKDI
+570 VSEKSFVGKDI

-603 KEGTSFIK
+603 KEGTAFIK
-611 RFAVK
+611 RFAV
-616 TAIRDREY
+616 TSVIRDREY
-624 DLTRGKPDSKVLYFT
+624 DLTRGKAESKVLYFT

-673 DQLIKGRQARGNIL
+673 DLLIKGRQARGNIL

-715 VFRINYDERGDYLG
+715 VFRLNYDERGDYLG

-734 DQILVILEDGTV
+734 DKLLVVLDDGTV
-746 YLTDFSESNHFERN
+746 YLSDFSDSNHFERN

-775 AYFNSKEGYT
+775 VYHNSKEGYT
-785 YLKRFLLEEEKLRR
+785 YLKRFLLEEDKLRR
-799 KDTILTNEEDTV
+799 KDSILTNPDDT
-811 ILITDEPYARVEV
+811 LLLLSDEPYARVEV
-824 QYEDDTTEE
+824 VYEEGPAEE
-833 IEAEDFIGVKGVRA
+833 IEAEDFIAVKGVRA

-853 TNPVRQVTEL
+853 TATVTEVREL
-863 EPLRQPEETDEGEDP
+863 EPLRRPEDEEGDDDPDDEETSDGE
-878 EEDTDEKTDEATAR
+878 ETTDVDDR

-897 RVIEE
+897 QVIEE

-908 LRFEDDDED
+908 LAFKDEED

>member
-1 MDRDDDK
+1 MT
-8 KELEQQPLDQE
+8 
-19 DDTAPIDEQHPAPTT
+19 DTE
-34 EGEEQA
+34 
-40 EELRYEATHD
+40 EELTPTEEGAPLADDVRYGRTHD

-92 LFTMSQMEDRLI
+92 LYTMSQMEDRLI

-122 SIGDALVQLGQRGL
+122 SIGDALVQLGQRQL

-158 IEARLTPLAKRVL
+158 IEARLTPLAKIVL
-171 FSPKITDYILS
+171 FSPKITDYVPS
-182 YDGANMEPVHLP
+182 YDGANEEPVNLP

-206 GIAVGLSSKIL
+206 GIAVGLSCKIL

-222 ELLEACVSYLK
+222 ELLQACVSYLR
-233 GEPYQLYPDFPTGGL
+233 GEPYELYPDFPTGGL
-248 IDVSKYNGGERGGQV
+248 VDVAKYSDGERGGQV

-273 SHTLAITELPYSTT
+273 SHTLAITELPYSST
-287 TGTLIDSILKA
+287 TGSLIDSILKA

-313 AAEANIEIQLPGGV
+313 AAEANIEIQLPSGV
-327 SPDKTIDALYAFTS
+327 SPDKTIDALYAFTG
-341 CEVSISPNCCVVRDD
+341 CEISISPNCCVVRDD

-371 ERTMDYLRRELE
+371 ERTMGYIRAELG
-383 IRLGELEEQH
+383 IRLSELQEQH
-393 LMESLE
+393 LLESLE

-405 RIYKDR
+405 RIYKDKD
-411 EFEESKSVPEVIG
+411 FEEAKSVPEVVA
-424 HIRNRLEDVLDS
+424 HIRSRLEDALET
-436 FIRPVTDDDLKHL
+436 FFRPVTDEDLKHL

-459 FNKEKSDTS
+459 FNKEKSDAS
-468 IARLEEEMADTKRR
+468 IARLMDEMADTERR

-491 AWYGSLYEDFG
+491 SWYETLYEDFG
-502 KKYPRKTRICSFDDI
+502 KQYPRRTTIRSFDDI

-547 VGDVSDIDD
+547 VSDVSDIDD

-570 VADKSFVGKDI
+570 VSEKSFVGKDI

-594 IYNVVYRDG
+594 IYNAVYRDG
-603 KEGTSFIK
+603 KEGTAFIK
-611 RFAVK
+611 RFAVT

-624 DLTRGKPDSKVLYFT
+624 DLTRGKSDSKVLYFT

-673 DQLIKGRQARGNIL
+673 DLLIKGRQARGNIL

-715 VFRINYDERGDYLG
+715 VFRLNYDDRGDYLG

-734 DQILVILEDGTV
+734 DKILVVLEDGTV
-746 YLTDFSESNHFERN
+746 YLTDFSDSNHFERN
-760 ILVIEQY
+760 LLVIEQY

-775 AYFNSKEGYT
+775 VYHNSKEGFT
-785 YLKRFLLEEEKLRR
+785 YLKRFLLEEDKLRK
-799 KDTILTNEEDTV
+799 KDTILTNPDDT
-811 ILITDEPYARVEV
+811 LLLLSDEPYARVEV
-824 QYEDDTTEE
+824 VYEDGTTEE
-833 IEAEDFIGVKGVRA
+833 VEAEDFIAVKGVRA
-847 KGKRIS
+847 KGKRVNTGS
-853 TNPVRQVTEL
+853 VTEVHEL
-863 EPLRQPEETDEGEDP
+863 EPLKQPEDEADDDSD
-878 EEDTDEKTDEATAR
+878 EEDTPDEEVESDMDDR

-897 RVIEE
+897 QVIEE

-908 LRFEDDDED
+908 LTFRDDDE

>member
-1 MDRDDDK
+1 MDREDK
-8 KELEQQPLDQE
+8 GEERADHLT
-19 DDTAPIDEQHPAPTT
+19 DTEEGLAPTE
-34 EGEEQA
+34 EGVPLADEV
-40 EELRYEATHD
+40 RYGRTHD

-92 LFTMSQMEDRLI
+92 LYTMSQMEDRLI

-122 SIGDALVQLGQRGL
+122 SIGDALVQLGQRRL

-171 FSPKITDYILS
+171 FSPKITDYVPS
-182 YDGANMEPVHLP
+182 YDGANEEPVNLP

-206 GIAVGLSSKIL
+206 GIAVGLSCKIL

-222 ELLEACVSYLK
+222 ELLQACVSYLR
-233 GEPYQLYPDFPTGGL
+233 GEPYELYPDFPTGGL
-248 IDVSKYNGGERGGQV
+248 VDVAKYSDGERGGQV

-287 TGTLIDSILKA
+287 TGSLIDSILKA

-327 SPDKTIDALYAFTS
+327 SPDKTIDALYAFTG
-341 CEVSISPNCCVVRDD
+341 CEISISPNCCVVRDD

-371 ERTMDYLRRELE
+371 ERTMGYIRAELG
-383 IRLGELEEQH
+383 IRMSELQEQH
-393 LMESLE
+393 LLESLE

-405 RIYKDR
+405 RIYKDKD
-411 EFEESKSVPEVIG
+411 FEEAKSVSEVVA
-424 HIRNRLEDVLDS
+424 HIRGRLEDVLES
-436 FIRPVTDDDLKHL
+436 FFRPVTDDDLKHL

-459 FNKEKSDTS
+459 FNKEKSDAS
-468 IARLEEEMADTKRR
+468 IAHLMDEMADTERR

-491 AWYGSLYEDFG
+491 SWYETLYEDFG
-502 KKYPRKTRICSFDDI
+502 RQYPRRTTIRSFDDI

-570 VADKSFVGKDI
+570 VSEKSFVGKDI

-603 KEGTSFIK
+603 KEGTAFIK
-611 RFAVK
+611 RFAV
-616 TAIRDREY
+616 TSVIRDREY
-624 DLTRGKPDSKVLYFT
+624 DLTRGKAESKVLYFT

-673 DQLIKGRQARGNIL
+673 DLLIKGRQARGNIL

-715 VFRINYDERGDYLG
+715 VFRLNYDERGDYLG

-734 DQILVILEDGTV
+734 DKLLVVLDDGTV
-746 YLTDFSESNHFERN
+746 YLSDFSDSNHFERN

-775 AYFNSKEGYT
+775 VYHNSKEGYT
-785 YLKRFLLEEEKLRR
+785 YLKRFLLEEDKLRR
-799 KDTILTNEEDTV
+799 KDTILTNPDDT
-811 ILITDEPYARVEV
+811 LLLLSDEPYARVEV
-824 QYEDDTTEE
+824 VYEEGPAEE
-833 IEAEDFIGVKGVRA
+833 IEAEDFIAVKGVRA

-853 TNPVRQVTEL
+853 TATVTEVREL
-863 EPLRQPEETDEGEDP
+863 EPLRRPEDEEGDEEPDDEETSDGE
-878 EEDTDEKTDEATAR
+878 ETTDVDDR

-897 RVIEE
+897 QVIEE

-908 LRFEDDDED
+908 LAFKDEED

>member
-1 MDRDDDK
+1 MDRDEK
-8 KELEQQPLDQE
+8 
-19 DDTAPIDEQHPAPTT
+19 
-34 EGEEQA
+34 GEERA
-40 EELRYEATHD
+40 DHLTDTEEELTPTEEGAPLADEVRYGRTHD

-92 LFTMSQMEDRLI
+92 LYTMSQMEDRLI

-122 SIGDALVQLGQRGL
+122 SIGDALVQLGQRRL

-171 FSPKITDYILS
+171 FSPKITDYVPS
-182 YDGANMEPVHLP
+182 YDGANEEPVNLP

-206 GIAVGLSSKIL
+206 GIAVGLSCKIL

-222 ELLEACVSYLK
+222 ELLQACVSYLR
-233 GEPYQLYPDFPTGGL
+233 GEPYELYPDFPTGGL
-248 IDVSKYNGGERGGQV
+248 VDVAKYSDGERGGQV

-287 TGTLIDSILKA
+287 TGSLIDSILKA

-327 SPDKTIDALYAFTS
+327 SPDKTIDALYAFTG
-341 CEVSISPNCCVVRDD
+341 CEISISPNCCVVRDD

-371 ERTMDYLRRELE
+371 ERTMGYIRAELG
-383 IRLGELEEQH
+383 IRLSELQEQH
-393 LMESLE
+393 LLESLE

-405 RIYKDR
+405 RIYKDKD
-411 EFEESKSVPEVIG
+411 FEEAKSVSEVVA
-424 HIRNRLEDVLDS
+424 HIRGRLEDVLET
-436 FIRPVTDDDLKHL
+436 FFRPVTDEDLKHL

-459 FNKEKSDTS
+459 FNKEKSDAS
-468 IARLEEEMADTKRR
+468 IAHLMDEMADTERR

-491 AWYGSLYEDFG
+491 SWYETLYEDFG
-502 KKYPRKTRICSFDDI
+502 RQYPRRTTIRSFDDI

-570 VADKSFVGKDI
+570 VSEKSFVGKDI

-603 KEGTSFIK
+603 KEGTAFIK
-611 RFAVK
+611 RFAV
-616 TAIRDREY
+616 TSVIRDREY
-624 DLTRGKPDSKVLYFT
+624 DLTRGKAESKVLYFT

-673 DQLIKGRQARGNIL
+673 DLLIKGRQARGNIL
-687 TKEPVFRIS
+687 TKEPIFRIS

-715 VFRINYDERGDYLG
+715 VFRLNYDDRGDYLG

-734 DQILVILEDGTV
+734 DKILVVLEDGTV
-746 YLTDFSESNHFERN
+746 YLTDFSDSNHFERN
-760 ILVIEQY
+760 LLVIEQY

-775 AYFNSKEGYT
+775 VYHNSKEGFT
-785 YLKRFLLEEEKLRR
+785 YMKRFLLEEDKLRK
-799 KDTILTNEEDTV
+799 KDTILTNPDDT
-811 ILITDEPYARVEV
+811 LLLLTDEPYARVEV
-824 QYEDDTTEE
+824 VYEDGTTEE
-833 IEAEDFIGVKGVRA
+833 VEAEDFIAVKGVRA

-853 TNPVRQVTEL
+853 TGTITEVHEL
-863 EPLRQPEETDEGEDP
+863 EPLKQPEDEGDDDSDEEGADDGEETDVD
-878 EEDTDEKTDEATAR
+878 DR

-897 RVIEE
+897 QVIEE

-908 LRFEDDDED
+908 LTFRDDDE
-917 E
+917 

>member
-1 MDRDDDK
+1 MDREDK
-8 KELEQQPLDQE
+8 GEERADHLT
-19 DDTAPIDEQHPAPTT
+19 DTEEGLAPTE
-34 EGEEQA
+34 EGAPLADEV
-40 EELRYEATHD
+40 RYGRTHD

-92 LFTMSQMEDRLI
+92 LYTMSQMEDRLI

-122 SIGDALVQLGQRGL
+122 SIGDALVQLGQRQL

-171 FSPKITDYILS
+171 FSPKITDYVPS
-182 YDGANMEPVHLP
+182 YDGANEEPVNLP

-206 GIAVGLSSKIL
+206 GIAVGLSCKIL

-222 ELLEACVSYLK
+222 ELLQACVSYLR
-233 GEPYQLYPDFPTGGL
+233 GEPYELYPDFPTGGL
-248 IDVSKYNGGERGGQV
+248 VDVAKYSDGERGGQV

-273 SHTLAITELPYSTT
+273 SHTLAITELPYSST
-287 TGTLIDSILKA
+287 TGSLIDSILKA

-313 AAEANIEIQLPGGV
+313 AAEANIEIQLPSGV
-327 SPDKTIDALYAFTS
+327 SPDKTIDALYAFTG
-341 CEVSISPNCCVVRDD
+341 CEISISPNCCVVRDD

-371 ERTMDYLRRELE
+371 ERTMGYIRAELG
-383 IRLGELEEQH
+383 IRLSELQEQH
-393 LMESLE
+393 LLESLE

-405 RIYKDR
+405 RIYKDKD
-411 EFEESKSVPEVIG
+411 FEEAKSVPEVMA
-424 HIRNRLEDVLDS
+424 HIRSRLEDALET
-436 FIRPVTDDDLKHL
+436 FFRPVTDEDLKHL

-459 FNKEKSDTS
+459 FNKEKSDAS
-468 IARLEEEMADTKRR
+468 IARLMDEMADTERR

-491 AWYGSLYEDFG
+491 SWYETLYEDFG
-502 KKYPRKTRICSFDDI
+502 KQYPRRTTIRSFDDI

-547 VGDVSDIDD
+547 VSDVSDIDD

-570 VADKSFVGKDI
+570 VSEKSFVGKDI

-594 IYNVVYRDG
+594 IYNAVYRDG
-603 KEGTSFIK
+603 KEGTAFIK
-611 RFAVK
+611 RFAVT

-673 DQLIKGRQARGNIL
+673 DLLIKGRQARGNIL

-715 VFRINYDERGDYLG
+715 VFRLNYDERGDYLG

-734 DQILVILEDGTV
+734 DKLLVVLDDGTV
-746 YLTDFSESNHFERN
+746 YLSDFSDSNHFERN

-775 AYFNSKEGYT
+775 VYHNSKEGYT
-785 YLKRFLLEEEKLRR
+785 YLKRFLLEEDKLRK
-799 KDTILTNEEDTV
+799 KDSILTNPDDT
-811 ILITDEPYARVEV
+811 LLLLSDEPYARVEV
-824 QYEDDTTEE
+824 VYEEGPAEE
-833 IEAEDFIGVKGVRA
+833 IEAEDFIAVKGVRA

-853 TNPVRQVTEL
+853 TATVTEVREL
-863 EPLRQPEETDEGEDP
+863 EPLRRPEDEEGDDEPDDEETSDGEETTDV
-878 EEDTDEKTDEATAR
+878 EDR

-897 RVIEE
+897 QVIEE

-908 LRFEDDDED
+908 LAFKDEED

>member
-1 MDRDDDK
+1 MDREEK
-8 KELEQQPLDQE
+8 
-19 DDTAPIDEQHPAPTT
+19 
-34 EGEEQA
+34 GEERA
-40 EELRYEATHD
+40 DHLTDTEEELTPTEEGAPLADDVRYGRTHD

-92 LFTMSQMEDRLI
+92 LYTMSQMEDRLI

-122 SIGDALVQLGQRGL
+122 SIGDALVQLGQRQL

-171 FSPKITDYILS
+171 FSPKITDYVPS
-182 YDGANMEPVHLP
+182 YDGANEEPVNLP

-206 GIAVGLSSKIL
+206 GIAVGLSCKIL

-222 ELLEACVSYLK
+222 ELLQACVSYLR
-233 GEPYQLYPDFPTGGL
+233 GEPHELYPDFPTGGL
-248 IDVSKYNGGERGGQV
+248 VDVAKYSDGERGGQV

-273 SHTLAITELPYSTT
+273 SHTLAITELPYSST
-287 TGTLIDSILKA
+287 TGSLIDSILKA

-313 AAEANIEIQLPGGV
+313 AAEANIEIQLPSGV
-327 SPDKTIDALYAFTS
+327 SPDKTIDALYAFTG
-341 CEVSISPNCCVVRDD
+341 CEISISPNCCVVRDD

-371 ERTMDYLRRELE
+371 ERTMSYIRAELG
-383 IRLGELEEQH
+383 IRLSELQEQH
-393 LMESLE
+393 LLESLE

-405 RIYKDR
+405 RIYKDKD
-411 EFEESKSVPEVIG
+411 FEEAKSVPEVVE
-424 HIRNRLEDVLDS
+424 HIRSRLEDALET
-436 FIRPVTDDDLKHL
+436 FFRPVTDEDLKHL

-459 FNKEKSDTS
+459 FNKEKSDAS
-468 IARLEEEMADTKRR
+468 IARLMDEMADTERR

-491 AWYGSLYEDFG
+491 SWYETLYEDFG
-502 KKYPRKTRICSFDDI
+502 KQYPRRTTIRSFDDI

-547 VGDVSDIDD
+547 VSDVSDIDD

-570 VADKSFVGKDI
+570 VSEKSFVGKDI

-594 IYNVVYRDG
+594 IYNAVYRDG
-603 KEGTSFIK
+603 KEGTAFIK
-611 RFAVK
+611 RFAVT

-673 DQLIKGRQARGNIL
+673 DLLIKGRQARGNIL

-715 VFRINYDERGDYLG
+715 VFRLNYDDRGDYLG

-734 DQILVILEDGTV
+734 DKILVVLEDGTV
-746 YLTDFSESNHFERN
+746 YLTDFSDSNHFERN
-760 ILVIEQY
+760 LLVIEQY

-775 AYFNSKEGYT
+775 VYHNSKEGFT
-785 YLKRFLLEEEKLRR
+785 YLKRFLLEEDKLRK
-799 KDTILTNEEDTV
+799 KDTILTNPDDT
-811 ILITDEPYARVEV
+811 LLLLSDEPYARVEV
-824 QYEDDTTEE
+824 VYEDETTEE
-833 IEAEDFIGVKGVRA
+833 VEAEDFIAVKGVRA

-853 TNPVRQVTEL
+853 TGTTTEVHEL
-863 EPLRQPEETDEGEDP
+863 EPLKQPEDEADDDSD
-878 EEDTDEKTDEATAR
+878 EEDTPDEEVESDMDDR

-897 RVIEE
+897 QVIEE

-908 LRFEDDDED
+908 LTFRDDDE

>member
-1 MDRDDDK
+1 MDREDK
-8 KELEQQPLDQE
+8 
-19 DDTAPIDEQHPAPTT
+19 
-34 EGEEQA
+34 GEERA
-40 EELRYEATHD
+40 DHLTDTEEGLTPTEEGAPLADEVRYGRTHD

-92 LFTMSQMEDRLI
+92 LYTMSQMEDRLI

-122 SIGDALVQLGQRGL
+122 SIGDALVQLGQRRL

-171 FSPKITDYILS
+171 FSPKITDYVPS
-182 YDGANMEPVHLP
+182 YDGANEEPVNLP

-206 GIAVGLSSKIL
+206 GIAVGLSCKIL

-222 ELLEACVSYLK
+222 ELLQACVSYLR
-233 GEPYQLYPDFPTGGL
+233 GEPYELYPDFPTGGL
-248 IDVSKYNGGERGGQV
+248 VDVAKYSDGERGGQV

-327 SPDKTIDALYAFTS
+327 SPDKTIDALYAFTG
-341 CEVSISPNCCVVRDD
+341 CEISISPNCCVVRDD

-371 ERTMDYLRRELE
+371 ERTMGYIRAELG
-383 IRLGELEEQH
+383 IRLSELQEQH
-393 LMESLE
+393 LLESLE

-405 RIYKDR
+405 RIYKDKD
-411 EFEESKSVPEVIG
+411 FEEAKSVPEVVA
-424 HIRNRLEDVLDS
+424 HIRGRLEDVLES
-436 FIRPVTDDDLKHL
+436 FFRPVTDEDLKHL

-459 FNKEKSDTS
+459 FNKEKSDAS
-468 IARLEEEMADTKRR
+468 IAHLMDEMADTERR

-491 AWYGSLYEDFG
+491 SWYETLYEDFG
-502 KKYPRKTRICSFDDI
+502 RQYPRRTTIRSFDDI

-570 VADKSFVGKDI
+570 VSEKSFVGKDI

-594 IYNVVYRDG
+594 IYNAVYRDG
-603 KEGTSFIK
+603 KEGTAFIK
-611 RFAVK
+611 RFAVT

-673 DQLIKGRQARGNIL
+673 DLLIKGRQARGNIL

-715 VFRINYDERGDYLG
+715 VFRLNYDERGDYLG

-734 DQILVILEDGTV
+734 DKLLVVLDDGTV
-746 YLTDFSESNHFERN
+746 YLSDFSDSNHFERN

-775 AYFNSKEGYT
+775 VYHNSKEGYT
-785 YLKRFLLEEEKLRR
+785 YLKRFLLEEDKLRR
-799 KDTILTNEEDTV
+799 KDTILTNPDDT
-811 ILITDEPYARVEV
+811 LLLLSDEPYARVEV
-824 QYEDDTTEE
+824 VYEEGPAEE
-833 IEAEDFIGVKGVRA
+833 IEAEDFIAVKGVRA

-853 TNPVRQVTEL
+853 TATVTEVREL
-863 EPLRQPEETDEGEDP
+863 EPLRRPEDEEGDDEPDDEETSDGE
-878 EEDTDEKTDEATAR
+878 ETTDVDDR

-897 RVIEE
+897 QVIEE

-908 LRFEDDDED
+908 LAFKDEED

>member
-1 MDRDDDK
+1 MDREEK
-8 KELEQQPLDQE
+8 
-19 DDTAPIDEQHPAPTT
+19 
-34 EGEEQA
+34 GEERA
-40 EELRYEATHD
+40 DHLTDTEEELTPTEEEASLADDVRYGRTHD

-92 LFTMSQMEDRLI
+92 LYTMSQMEDRLI

-122 SIGDALVQLGQRGL
+122 SIGDALVQLGQRQL

-171 FSPKITDYILS
+171 FSPKITDYVPS
-182 YDGANMEPVHLP
+182 YDGANEEPVNLP

-206 GIAVGLSSKIL
+206 GIAVGLSCKIL

-222 ELLEACVSYLK
+222 ELLQACVSYLR
-233 GEPYQLYPDFPTGGL
+233 GEPYELYPDFPTGGL
-248 IDVSKYNGGERGGQV
+248 VDVAKYSDGERGGQV

-273 SHTLAITELPYSTT
+273 SHTLAITELPYSST
-287 TGTLIDSILKA
+287 TGSLIDSILKA

-313 AAEANIEIQLPGGV
+313 AAEANIEIQLPSGV
-327 SPDKTIDALYAFTS
+327 SPDKTIDALYAFTG
-341 CEVSISPNCCVVRDD
+341 CEISISPNCCVVRDD

-371 ERTMDYLRRELE
+371 ERTMSYIRAELG
-383 IRLGELEEQH
+383 IRLSELQEQH
-393 LMESLE
+393 LLESLE

-405 RIYKDR
+405 RIYKDKD
-411 EFEESKSVPEVIG
+411 FEEAKSVPEVVA
-424 HIRNRLEDVLDS
+424 HIRSRLEDALET
-436 FIRPVTDDDLKHL
+436 FFRPVTDEDLKHL

-459 FNKEKSDTS
+459 FNKEKSDAS
-468 IARLEEEMADTKRR
+468 IARLMDEMADTERR

-491 AWYGSLYEDFG
+491 SWYETLYEDFG
-502 KKYPRKTRICSFDDI
+502 KQYPRRTTIRSFDDI

-547 VGDVSDIDD
+547 VSDVSDIDD

-570 VADKSFVGKDI
+570 VSEKSFVGKDI

-594 IYNVVYRDG
+594 IYNAVYRDG
-603 KEGTSFIK
+603 KEGTAFIK
-611 RFAVK
+611 RFAVT

-639 ANPNGEAEVIKT
+639 TNPNGEAEVIKT

-673 DQLIKGRQARGNIL
+673 DLLIKGRQARGNIL

-715 VFRINYDERGDYLG
+715 VFRLNYDDRGDYLG

-734 DQILVILEDGTV
+734 DKILVVLEDGTV
-746 YLTDFSESNHFERN
+746 YLTDFSDSNHFERN
-760 ILVIEQY
+760 LLVIEQY

-775 AYFNSKEGYT
+775 VYHNSKEGFT
-785 YLKRFLLEEEKLRR
+785 YLKRFLLEEDKLRK
-799 KDTILTNEEDTV
+799 KDTILTNPDDT
-811 ILITDEPYARVEV
+811 LLLLSDEPYARVEV
-824 QYEDDTTEE
+824 VYEDETTEE
-833 IEAEDFIGVKGVRA
+833 VEAEDFIAVKGVRA

-853 TNPVRQVTEL
+853 TGTTTEVHEL
-863 EPLRQPEETDEGEDP
+863 EPLKQPEDEADDDSD
-878 EEDTDEKTDEATAR
+878 EEDTPDEEVESDMDDR

-897 RVIEE
+897 QVIEE

-908 LRFEDDDED
+908 LTFRDDDE

>member
-1 MDRDDDK
+1 MDREEK
-8 KELEQQPLDQE
+8 
-19 DDTAPIDEQHPAPTT
+19 
-34 EGEEQA
+34 GEERA
-40 EELRYEATHD
+40 DHLTDTEEGLTPTEEGAPLADDVRYGRTHD

-92 LFTMSQMEDRLI
+92 LYTMSQMEDRLI

-122 SIGDALVQLGQRGL
+122 SIGDALVQLGQRQL

-171 FSPKITDYILS
+171 FSPKITDYVPS
-182 YDGANMEPVHLP
+182 YDGANEEPVNLP

-206 GIAVGLSSKIL
+206 GIAVGLSCKIL

-222 ELLEACVSYLK
+222 ELLQACVSYLR
-233 GEPYQLYPDFPTGGL
+233 GETYELYPDFPTGGL
-248 IDVSKYNGGERGGQV
+248 VDVAKYSDGERGGQV

-273 SHTLAITELPYSTT
+273 SHTLAITELPYSST
-287 TGTLIDSILKA
+287 TGSLIDSILKA

-313 AAEANIEIQLPGGV
+313 AAEANIEIQLPSGV
-327 SPDKTIDALYAFTS
+327 SPDKTIDALYAFTG
-341 CEVSISPNCCVVRDD
+341 CEISISPNCCVVRDD

-371 ERTMDYLRRELE
+371 ERTMGYIRAELG
-383 IRLGELEEQH
+383 IRLSELQEQH
-393 LMESLE
+393 LLESLE

-405 RIYKDR
+405 RIYKDKN
-411 EFEESKSVPEVIG
+411 FEEAKSVPEVVA
-424 HIRNRLEDVLDS
+424 HIRSRLEDALET
-436 FIRPVTDDDLKHL
+436 FFRPVTDEDLKHL

-459 FNKEKSDTS
+459 FNKEKSDAS
-468 IARLEEEMADTKRR
+468 IARLMDEMADTERR

-491 AWYGSLYEDFG
+491 SWYETLYEDFG
-502 KKYPRKTRICSFDDI
+502 KQYPRRTTIRSFDDI

-547 VGDVSDIDD
+547 VSDVSDIDD

-570 VADKSFVGKDI
+570 VSEKSFVGKDI

-594 IYNVVYRDG
+594 IYNAVYRDG
-603 KEGTSFIK
+603 KEGTAFIK
-611 RFAVK
+611 RFAVT

-673 DQLIKGRQARGNIL
+673 DLLIKGRQARGNIL

-715 VFRINYDERGDYLG
+715 VFRLNYDDRGDYLG

-734 DQILVILEDGTV
+734 DKILVVLEDGTV
-746 YLTDFSESNHFERN
+746 YLTDFSDSNHFERN
-760 ILVIEQY
+760 LLVIEQY

-775 AYFNSKEGYT
+775 VYHNSKEGFT
-785 YLKRFLLEEEKLRR
+785 YMKRFLLEEDKLRK
-799 KDTILTNEEDTV
+799 KDTILTNPDDT
-811 ILITDEPYARVEV
+811 LLLLSDEPYARVEV
-824 QYEDDTTEE
+824 VYEDGTTEE
-833 IEAEDFIGVKGVRA
+833 VEAEDFIAVKGVRA

-853 TNPVRQVTEL
+853 TGTTTEVHEL
-863 EPLRQPEETDEGEDP
+863 EPLKQPEDEADDDSD
-878 EEDTDEKTDEATAR
+878 EEDTPDEEVESEMDDR

-897 RVIEE
+897 QVIEE

-908 LRFEDDDED
+908 LTFRDDDE

>member
-1 MDRDDDK
+1 MDREEK
-8 KELEQQPLDQE
+8 
-19 DDTAPIDEQHPAPTT
+19 
-34 EGEEQA
+34 GEERA
-40 EELRYEATHD
+40 DHLTDTEEGLTPTEEGAPLADDVRYGRTHD

-92 LFTMSQMEDRLI
+92 LYTMSQMEDRLI

-122 SIGDALVQLGQRGL
+122 SIGDALVQLGQRQL

-171 FSPKITDYILS
+171 FSPKITDYVPS
-182 YDGANMEPVHLP
+182 YDGANEEPVNLP

-206 GIAVGLSSKIL
+206 GIAVGLSCKIL

-222 ELLEACVSYLK
+222 ELLQACVSYLR
-233 GEPYQLYPDFPTGGL
+233 GEPYELYPDFPTGGL
-248 IDVSKYNGGERGGQV
+248 VDVAKYSDGERGGQV

-273 SHTLAITELPYSTT
+273 SHTLAITELPYSST
-287 TGTLIDSILKA
+287 TGSLIDSILKA

-313 AAEANIEIQLPGGV
+313 AAEANIEIQLPSGV
-327 SPDKTIDALYAFTS
+327 SPDKTIDALYAFTG
-341 CEVSISPNCCVVRDD
+341 CEISISPNCCVVRDD

-371 ERTMDYLRRELE
+371 ERTMGYIRAELG
-383 IRLGELEEQH
+383 IRLSELQEQH
-393 LMESLE
+393 LLESLE

-405 RIYKDR
+405 RIYKDKD
-411 EFEESKSVPEVIG
+411 FEEAKSVPEVVA
-424 HIRNRLEDVLDS
+424 HIRSRLEDALET
-436 FIRPVTDDDLKHL
+436 FFRPVTDEDLKHL

-459 FNKEKSDTS
+459 FNKEKSDAS
-468 IARLEEEMADTKRR
+468 IARLMDEMADTERR

-491 AWYGSLYEDFG
+491 SWYETLYEDFG
-502 KKYPRKTRICSFDDI
+502 KQYPRRTTIRSFDDI

-527 KLYVDRKE
+527 KLFVDRKE

-547 VGDVSDIDD
+547 VSDVSDIDD

-570 VADKSFVGKDI
+570 VSEKSFVGKDI

-594 IYNVVYRDG
+594 IYNAVYRDG
-603 KEGTSFIK
+603 KEGTAFIK
-611 RFAVK
+611 RFAVT

-673 DQLIKGRQARGNIL
+673 DLLIKGRQARGNIL

-715 VFRINYDERGDYLG
+715 VFRLNYDDRGDYLG

-734 DQILVILEDGTV
+734 DKILVVLEDGTV
-746 YLTDFSESNHFERN
+746 YLTDFSDSNHFERN
-760 ILVIEQY
+760 LLVIEQY

-775 AYFNSKEGYT
+775 VYHNSKEGFT
-785 YLKRFLLEEEKLRR
+785 YMKRFLLEEDKLRK
-799 KDTILTNEEDTV
+799 KDTILTNPDDT
-811 ILITDEPYARVEV
+811 LLLLSDEPYARVEV
-824 QYEDDTTEE
+824 VYEDGTTEE
-833 IEAEDFIGVKGVRA
+833 VEAEDFIAVKGVRA

-853 TNPVRQVTEL
+853 TGTTTEVHEL
-863 EPLRQPEETDEGEDP
+863 EPLKQPEDEADDDSD
-878 EEDTDEKTDEATAR
+878 EEDTPDEEVESDMDDR

-897 RVIEE
+897 QVIEE

-908 LRFEDDDED
+908 LTFRDDDE

>member
-1 MDRDDDK
+1 MDREEK
-8 KELEQQPLDQE
+8 
-19 DDTAPIDEQHPAPTT
+19 
-34 EGEEQA
+34 GEERA
-40 EELRYEATHD
+40 DHLTDTEEELTPTEEEASLADDVRYGRTHD

-92 LFTMSQMEDRLI
+92 LYTMSQMEDRLI

-122 SIGDALVQLGQRGL
+122 SIGDALVQLGQRQL

-171 FSPKITDYILS
+171 FSPKITDYVPS
-182 YDGANMEPVHLP
+182 YDGANEEPVNLP

-206 GIAVGLSSKIL
+206 GIAVGLSCKIL

-222 ELLEACVSYLK
+222 ELLQACVSYLR
-233 GEPYQLYPDFPTGGL
+233 GEPYELYPDFPTGGL
-248 IDVSKYNGGERGGQV
+248 VDVAKYSDGERGGQV

-273 SHTLAITELPYSTT
+273 SHTLAITELPYSST
-287 TGTLIDSILKA
+287 TGSLIDSILKA

-313 AAEANIEIQLPGGV
+313 AAEANIEIQLPSGV
-327 SPDKTIDALYAFTS
+327 SPDKTIDALYAFTG
-341 CEVSISPNCCVVRDD
+341 CEISISPNCCVVRDD

-371 ERTMDYLRRELE
+371 ERTMSYIRAELG
-383 IRLGELEEQH
+383 IRLSELQEQH
-393 LMESLE
+393 LLESLE

-405 RIYKDR
+405 RIYKDKD
-411 EFEESKSVPEVIG
+411 FEEAKSVPEVVA
-424 HIRNRLEDVLDS
+424 HIRSRLEDALET
-436 FIRPVTDDDLKHL
+436 FFRPVTDEDLKHL

-459 FNKEKSDTS
+459 FNKEKSDAS
-468 IARLEEEMADTKRR
+468 IARLMDEMADTERR

-491 AWYGSLYEDFG
+491 SWYETLYEDFG
-502 KKYPRKTRICSFDDI
+502 KQYPRRTTIRSFDDI

-547 VGDVSDIDD
+547 VSDVSDIDD

-570 VADKSFVGKDI
+570 VSEKSFVGKDI
-581 IHVARWVRGDERT
+581 IHVSRWVRGDERT
-594 IYNVVYRDG
+594 IYNAVYRDG

-611 RFAVK
+611 RFAVT

-673 DQLIKGRQARGNIL
+673 DLLIKGRQARGNIL

-715 VFRINYDERGDYLG
+715 VFRLNYDDRGDYLG

-734 DQILVILEDGTV
+734 DKILVVLEDGTV
-746 YLTDFSESNHFERN
+746 YLTDFSDSNHFERN
-760 ILVIEQY
+760 LLVIEQY

-775 AYFNSKEGYT
+775 VYHNSKEGFT
-785 YLKRFLLEEEKLRR
+785 YLKRFLLEEDKLRK
-799 KDTILTNEEDTV
+799 KDTILTNPDDT
-811 ILITDEPYARVEV
+811 LLLLSDEPYARVEV
-824 QYEDDTTEE
+824 VYEDGTTEE
-833 IEAEDFIGVKGVRA
+833 VEAEDFIAVKGVRA

-853 TNPVRQVTEL
+853 TGTTTEVHEL
-863 EPLRQPEETDEGEDP
+863 EPLKQPEDEGDDDSD
-878 EEDTDEKTDEATAR
+878 EEDTPDEEVESDMDDR

-897 RVIEE
+897 QVIEE

-908 LRFEDDDED
+908 LTFRDDDE

>member
-1 MDRDDDK
+1 MDREEK
-8 KELEQQPLDQE
+8 
-19 DDTAPIDEQHPAPTT
+19 
-34 EGEEQA
+34 GEERA
-40 EELRYEATHD
+40 DHLTDTEEELTPTEEEASLADDVRYGRTHD

-92 LFTMSQMEDRLI
+92 LYTMSQMEDRLI

-122 SIGDALVQLGQRGL
+122 SIGDALVQLGQRQL

-171 FSPKITDYILS
+171 FSPKITDYVPS
-182 YDGANMEPVHLP
+182 YDGANEEPVNLP

-206 GIAVGLSSKIL
+206 GIAVGLSCKIL

-222 ELLEACVSYLK
+222 ELLQACVSYLR
-233 GEPYQLYPDFPTGGL
+233 GEPYELYPDFPTGGL
-248 IDVSKYNGGERGGQV
+248 VDVAKYSDGERGGQV

-273 SHTLAITELPYSTT
+273 SHTLAITELPYSST
-287 TGTLIDSILKA
+287 TGSLIDSILKA

-313 AAEANIEIQLPGGV
+313 AAEANIEIQLPSGV
-327 SPDKTIDALYAFTS
+327 SPDKTIDALYAFTG
-341 CEVSISPNCCVVRDD
+341 CEISISPNCCVVRDD

-371 ERTMDYLRRELE
+371 ERTMSYIRAELG
-383 IRLGELEEQH
+383 IRLSELQEQH
-393 LMESLE
+393 LLESLE

-405 RIYKDR
+405 RIYKDKD
-411 EFEESKSVPEVIG
+411 FEEAKSVPEVVA
-424 HIRNRLEDVLDS
+424 HIRSRLEDALET
-436 FIRPVTDDDLKHL
+436 FFRPVTDEDLKHL

-459 FNKEKSDTS
+459 FNKEKSDAS
-468 IARLEEEMADTKRR
+468 IARLMDEMADTERR

-491 AWYGSLYEDFG
+491 SWYETLYEDFG
-502 KKYPRKTRICSFDDI
+502 KQYPRRTTIRSFDDI

-547 VGDVSDIDD
+547 VSDVSDIDD
-556 VIVFLRSGVYFITK
+556 VIVFLRSGVYFITR
-570 VADKSFVGKDI
+570 VSEKSFVGKDI

-594 IYNVVYRDG
+594 IYNAVYRDG
-603 KEGTSFIK
+603 KEGTAFIK
-611 RFAVK
+611 RFAVT

-673 DQLIKGRQARGNIL
+673 DLLIKGRQARGNIL

-715 VFRINYDERGDYLG
+715 VFRLNYDDRGDYLG

-734 DQILVILEDGTV
+734 DKILVVLEDGTV
-746 YLTDFSESNHFERN
+746 YLTDFSDSNHFERN
-760 ILVIEQY
+760 LLVIEQY

-775 AYFNSKEGYT
+775 VYHNSKEGFT
-785 YLKRFLLEEEKLRR
+785 YMKRFLLEEDKLRK
-799 KDTILTNEEDTV
+799 KDTILTNPDDT
-811 ILITDEPYARVEV
+811 LLLLSDEPYARVEV
-824 QYEDDTTEE
+824 VYEDGTTEE
-833 IEAEDFIGVKGVRA
+833 VEAEDFIAVKGVRA

-853 TNPVRQVTEL
+853 TGTTMEVHEL
-863 EPLRQPEETDEGEDP
+863 EPLKQPEDEADDDSD
-878 EEDTDEKTDEATAR
+878 EEDTTDEEVESDMDDR

-897 RVIEE
+897 QVIEE

-908 LRFEDDDED
+908 LTFRDDDE

>member
-1 MDRDDDK
+1 MDREEK
-8 KELEQQPLDQE
+8 
-19 DDTAPIDEQHPAPTT
+19 
-34 EGEEQA
+34 GEERA
-40 EELRYEATHD
+40 DHLTDTEEELTPTEEGAPLADDVRYGRTHD

-92 LFTMSQMEDRLI
+92 LYTMSQMEDRLI

-122 SIGDALVQLGQRGL
+122 SIGDALVQLGQRQL

-171 FSPKITDYILS
+171 FSPNITDYIPS
-182 YDGANMEPVHLP
+182 YDGANEEPVNLP

-206 GIAVGLSSKIL
+206 GIAVGLSCKIL

-222 ELLEACVSYLK
+222 ELLQACVSYLR
-233 GEPYQLYPDFPTGGL
+233 GEPYELYPDFPTGGL
-248 IDVSKYNGGERGGQV
+248 VDVAKYSDGERGGQV

-273 SHTLAITELPYSTT
+273 SHTLAITELPYSST
-287 TGTLIDSILKA
+287 TGSLIDSILKA

-313 AAEANIEIQLPGGV
+313 AAEANIEIQLPSGV
-327 SPDKTIDALYAFTS
+327 SPDKTIDALYAFTG
-341 CEVSISPNCCVVRDD
+341 CEISISPNCCVVRDD

-371 ERTMDYLRRELE
+371 ERTMSYIRAELG
-383 IRLGELEEQH
+383 IRLSELQEQH
-393 LMESLE
+393 LLESLE

-405 RIYKDR
+405 RIYKDKN
-411 EFEESKSVPEVIG
+411 FEEAKSVPEVVA
-424 HIRNRLEDVLDS
+424 HIRSRLEDALET
-436 FIRPVTDDDLKHL
+436 FFRPVTDEDLKHL

-459 FNKEKSDTS
+459 FNKEKSDAS
-468 IARLEEEMADTKRR
+468 IARLMDEMADTERR

-491 AWYGSLYEDFG
+491 SWYETLYEDFG
-502 KKYPRKTRICSFDDI
+502 KQYPRRTTIRSFDDI

-547 VGDVSDIDD
+547 VSDVSDIDD
-556 VIVFLRSGVYFITK
+556 VIVFLRSGVYFITR
-570 VADKSFVGKDI
+570 VSEKSFVGKDI

-594 IYNVVYRDG
+594 IYNAVYRDG
-603 KEGTSFIK
+603 KEGTAFIK
-611 RFAVK
+611 RFAVT

-624 DLTRGKPDSKVLYFT
+624 DLTRGKPESKVLYFT

-673 DQLIKGRQARGNIL
+673 DLLIKGRQARGNIL

-715 VFRINYDERGDYLG
+715 VFRLNYDDRGDYLG

-734 DQILVILEDGTV
+734 DKILVVLEDGTV
-746 YLTDFSESNHFERN
+746 YLTDFSDSNHFERN
-760 ILVIEQY
+760 LLVIEQY

-775 AYFNSKEGYT
+775 VYHNSKEGFT
-785 YLKRFLLEEEKLRR
+785 YMKRFLLEEDKLRK
-799 KDTILTNEEDTV
+799 KDTILTNPDD
-811 ILITDEPYARVEV
+811 ILLLLTDEPYARVEV
-824 QYEDDTTEE
+824 VYEDGTTEE
-833 IEAEDFIGVKGVRA
+833 VEAEDFIAVKGVRA
-847 KGKRIS
+847 KGKRVS
-853 TNPVRQVTEL
+853 TGTTAEVHEL
-863 EPLRQPEETDEGEDP
+863 EPLKQPEDEADDDSD
-878 EEDTDEKTDEATAR
+878 EEDTTDEEVESDMDDR

-897 RVIEE
+897 QVIEE

-908 LRFEDDDED
+908 LTFRDDDE

>member
-1 MDRDDDK
+1 MDREEK
-8 KELEQQPLDQE
+8 
-19 DDTAPIDEQHPAPTT
+19 
-34 EGEEQA
+34 GEERA
-40 EELRYEATHD
+40 DHLTDTEEELTPTEEGAPLSDDVRYGRTHD

-92 LFTMSQMEDRLI
+92 LYTMSQMEDRLI

-122 SIGDALVQLGQRGL
+122 SIGDALVQLGQRQL

-171 FSPKITDYILS
+171 FSPKITDYVPS
-182 YDGANMEPVHLP
+182 YDGANEEPVNLP

-206 GIAVGLSSKIL
+206 GIAVGLSCKIL

-222 ELLEACVSYLK
+222 ELLQACVSYLR

-248 IDVSKYNGGERGGQV
+248 VDVARYSDGERGGQV

-273 SHTLAITELPYSTT
+273 SHTLAITELPYSST
-287 TGTLIDSILKA
+287 TGSLIDSILKA

-313 AAEANIEIQLPGGV
+313 AAEANIEIQLPSGV
-327 SPDKTIDALYAFTS
+327 SPDKTIDALYAFTG
-341 CEVSISPNCCVVRDD
+341 CEISISPNCCVVRDD

-371 ERTMDYLRRELE
+371 ERTMDYIRAELG
-383 IRLGELEEQH
+383 IRLGELQEQH
-393 LMESLE
+393 LLESLE

-405 RIYKDR
+405 RVYKDKG
-411 EFEESKSVPEVIG
+411 FEEAKSVPEVVA
-424 HIRNRLEDVLDS
+424 HIRSRLEDALET
-436 FIRPVTDDDLKHL
+436 FFRPVTDEDLKHL

-459 FNKEKSDTS
+459 FNKEKSDAS
-468 IARLEEEMADTKRR
+468 IARLIDEMADTERR

-491 AWYGSLYEDFG
+491 SWYETLHEDFG
-502 KKYPRKTRICSFDDI
+502 KQYPRRTTIRSFDDI

-547 VGDVSDIDD
+547 VSDVSDIDD

-570 VADKSFVGKDI
+570 VSEKSFVGKDI

-594 IYNVVYRDG
+594 IYNAVYRDG
-603 KEGTSFIK
+603 KEGTAFIK
-611 RFAVK
+611 RFAVT

-673 DQLIKGRQARGNIL
+673 DLLIKGRQARGNIL

-715 VFRINYDERGDYLG
+715 VFRLNYDDRGDYLG

-734 DQILVILEDGTV
+734 DKILVVLEDGTV
-746 YLTDFSESNHFERN
+746 YLTDFSDSNHFERN
-760 ILVIEQY
+760 LLVIEQY

-775 AYFNSKEGYT
+775 VYHNSKEGFT
-785 YLKRFLLEEEKLRR
+785 YMKRFLLEEDKLRK
-799 KDTILTNEEDTV
+799 KDTILTNPDDT
-811 ILITDEPYARVEV
+811 LLLLSDEPYARVEV
-824 QYEDDTTEE
+824 VYEDGTTEE
-833 IEAEDFIGVKGVRA
+833 VEAEDFIAVKGVRA

-853 TNPVRQVTEL
+853 TGTTTEVHEL
-863 EPLRQPEETDEGEDP
+863 EPLKQPEDEADDDSD
-878 EEDTDEKTDEATAR
+878 EEDTPDEEVESDMDDR

-897 RVIEE
+897 QVIEE

-908 LRFEDDDED
+908 LTFRDDDE

>member
-1 MDRDDDK
+1 MDREEK
-8 KELEQQPLDQE
+8 
-19 DDTAPIDEQHPAPTT
+19 
-34 EGEEQA
+34 GEERA
-40 EELRYEATHD
+40 DHLTDTEEELTPTEEEASLADDVRYGRTHD

-92 LFTMSQMEDRLI
+92 LYTMSQMEDRLI

-122 SIGDALVQLGQRGL
+122 SIGDALVQLGQRQL

-171 FSPKITDYILS
+171 FSPKITDYVPS
-182 YDGANMEPVHLP
+182 YDGANEEPVNLP

-206 GIAVGLSSKIL
+206 GIAVGLSCKIL

-222 ELLEACVSYLK
+222 ELLQACVSYLR
-233 GEPYQLYPDFPTGGL
+233 GEPYELYPDFPTGGL
-248 IDVSKYNGGERGGQV
+248 VDVAKYSDGERGGQV

-273 SHTLAITELPYSTT
+273 SHTLAITELPYSST
-287 TGTLIDSILKA
+287 TGSLIDSILKA

-327 SPDKTIDALYAFTS
+327 SPDKTIDALYAFTG
-341 CEVSISPNCCVVRDD
+341 CEISISPNCCVVRDD

-371 ERTMDYLRRELE
+371 ERTMGYIRAELG
-383 IRLGELEEQH
+383 IRLSELQEQH
-393 LMESLE
+393 LLESLE

-405 RIYKDR
+405 RIYKDKD
-411 EFEESKSVPEVIG
+411 FEEAKSVPEVVA
-424 HIRNRLEDVLDS
+424 HIRSRLEDALET
-436 FIRPVTDDDLKHL
+436 FFRPVTDEDLKHL

-459 FNKEKSDTS
+459 FNKEKSDAS
-468 IARLEEEMADTKRR
+468 IARLMDEMADTERR

-491 AWYGSLYEDFG
+491 SWYETLYEDFG
-502 KKYPRKTRICSFDDI
+502 KQYPRRTTIRSFDDI

-547 VGDVSDIDD
+547 VSDVSDIDD

-570 VADKSFVGKDI
+570 VSEKSFVGKDI

-594 IYNVVYRDG
+594 IYNAVYRDG
-603 KEGTSFIK
+603 KEGTAFIK
-611 RFAVK
+611 RFAVT

-639 ANPNGEAEVIKT
+639 TNPNGEAEVIKT

-673 DQLIKGRQARGNIL
+673 DLLIKGRQARGNIL

-715 VFRINYDERGDYLG
+715 VFRLNYDDRGDYLG

-734 DQILVILEDGTV
+734 DKILVVLEDGTV
-746 YLTDFSESNHFERN
+746 YLTDFSDSNHFERN
-760 ILVIEQY
+760 LLVIEQY

-775 AYFNSKEGYT
+775 VYHNSKEGFT
-785 YLKRFLLEEEKLRR
+785 YLKRFLLEEDKLRK
-799 KDTILTNEEDTV
+799 KDTILTNPDDT
-811 ILITDEPYARVEV
+811 LLLLSDEPYARVEV
-824 QYEDDTTEE
+824 VYEDETTEE
-833 IEAEDFIGVKGVRA
+833 VEAEDFIAVKGVRA

-853 TNPVRQVTEL
+853 TGTTTEVHEL
-863 EPLRQPEETDEGEDP
+863 EPLKQPEDEADDDSD
-878 EEDTDEKTDEATAR
+878 EEDTPDEEVESDMDDR

-897 RVIEE
+897 QVIEE

-908 LRFEDDDED
+908 LTFRDDDE

>member
-1 MDRDDDK
+1 MDREDK
-8 KELEQQPLDQE
+8 GEERADHLT
-19 DDTAPIDEQHPAPTT
+19 DTEEGLAPTE
-34 EGEEQA
+34 EGAPLADEV
-40 EELRYEATHD
+40 RYGRTHD

-92 LFTMSQMEDRLI
+92 LYTMSQMEDRLI

-122 SIGDALVQLGQRGL
+122 SIGDALVQLGQRRL

-171 FSPKITDYILS
+171 FSPKITDYVPS
-182 YDGANMEPVHLP
+182 YDGANEEPVNLP

-206 GIAVGLSSKIL
+206 GIAVGLSCKIL

-222 ELLEACVSYLK
+222 ELLQACVSYLR
-233 GEPYQLYPDFPTGGL
+233 GEPYELYPDFPTGGL
-248 IDVSKYNGGERGGQV
+248 VDVAKYSDGERGGQV

-287 TGTLIDSILKA
+287 TGSLIDSILKA

-327 SPDKTIDALYAFTS
+327 SPDKTIDALYAFTG
-341 CEVSISPNCCVVRDD
+341 CEISISPNCCVVRDD
-356 HPEFLTVSEVLADGC
+356 HPEFLAVSEVLADGC
-371 ERTMDYLRRELE
+371 ERTMGYIRAELG
-383 IRLGELEEQH
+383 IRLSELQEQH
-393 LMESLE
+393 LLESLE

-405 RIYKDR
+405 RIYKDKD
-411 EFEESKSVPEVIG
+411 FEEAKSVSEVVA
-424 HIRNRLEDVLDS
+424 HIRGRLEDVLES
-436 FIRPVTDDDLKHL
+436 FFRPVTDEDLKHL

-459 FNKEKSDTS
+459 FNKEKSDAS
-468 IARLEEEMADTKRR
+468 IAHLMDEMADTERR

-491 AWYGSLYEDFG
+491 SWYETLYEDFG
-502 KKYPRKTRICSFDDI
+502 RQYPRRTTIRSFDDI

-570 VADKSFVGKDI
+570 VSEKSFVGKDI

-603 KEGTSFIK
+603 KEGTAFIK
-611 RFAVK
+611 RFAV
-616 TAIRDREY
+616 TSVIRDREY
-624 DLTRGKPDSKVLYFT
+624 DLTRGKAESKVLYFT

-673 DQLIKGRQARGNIL
+673 DLLIKGRQARGNIL

-715 VFRINYDERGDYLG
+715 VFRLNYDERGDYLG

-734 DQILVILEDGTV
+734 DKLLVVLDDGTV
-746 YLTDFSESNHFERN
+746 YLSDFSDSNHFERN

-775 AYFNSKEGYT
+775 VYHNSKEGYT
-785 YLKRFLLEEEKLRR
+785 YLKRFLLEEDKLRR
-799 KDTILTNEEDTV
+799 KDSILTNPDDT
-811 ILITDEPYARVEV
+811 LLLLSDEPYARVEV
-824 QYEDDTTEE
+824 LYEEGPAEE
-833 IEAEDFIGVKGVRA
+833 IEAEDFIAVKGVRA

-853 TNPVRQVTEL
+853 TATVTEVREL
-863 EPLRQPEETDEGEDP
+863 EPLKRPEDEEGDDEPDDEETSDGE
-878 EEDTDEKTDEATAR
+878 ETTDVDDR

-897 RVIEE
+897 QVIEE

-908 LRFEDDDED
+908 LAFKDEED

>member
-1 MDRDDDK
+1 MDREEK
-8 KELEQQPLDQE
+8 
-19 DDTAPIDEQHPAPTT
+19 
-34 EGEEQA
+34 GEERA
-40 EELRYEATHD
+40 DHLTDTEEELTPTEEEASLADDVRYGRTHD

-92 LFTMSQMEDRLI
+92 LYTMSQMEDRLI

-122 SIGDALVQLGQRGL
+122 SIGDALVQLGQRQL

-171 FSPKITDYILS
+171 FSPKITDYVPS
-182 YDGANMEPVHLP
+182 YDGANEEPVNLP

-206 GIAVGLSSKIL
+206 GIAVGLSCKIL

-222 ELLEACVSYLK
+222 ELLQACVSYLR
-233 GEPYQLYPDFPTGGL
+233 GEPYELYPDFPTGGL
-248 IDVSKYNGGERGGQV
+248 VDVAKYSDGERGGQV

-273 SHTLAITELPYSTT
+273 SHTLAITELPYSST
-287 TGTLIDSILKA
+287 TGSLIDSILKA

-313 AAEANIEIQLPGGV
+313 AAEANIEIQLPSGV
-327 SPDKTIDALYAFTS
+327 SPDKTIDALYAFTG
-341 CEVSISPNCCVVRDD
+341 CEISISPNCCVVRDD

-371 ERTMDYLRRELE
+371 ERTMSYIRAELG
-383 IRLGELEEQH
+383 IRLSELQEQH
-393 LMESLE
+393 LLESLE

-405 RIYKDR
+405 RIYKDKD
-411 EFEESKSVPEVIG
+411 FEEAKSVSEVVA
-424 HIRNRLEDVLDS
+424 HIRGRLEDVLES
-436 FIRPVTDDDLKHL
+436 FFRPVTDDDLKHL

-459 FNKEKSDTS
+459 FNKEKSDAS
-468 IARLEEEMADTKRR
+468 IARLMDEMADTERR

-491 AWYGSLYEDFG
+491 SWYETLYEDFG
-502 KKYPRKTRICSFDDI
+502 KQYPRRTTIRSFDDI

-570 VADKSFVGKDI
+570 VSEKSFVGKDI

-594 IYNVVYRDG
+594 IYNAVYRDG
-603 KEGTSFIK
+603 KEGTAFIK
-611 RFAVK
+611 RFAVT

-639 ANPNGEAEVIKT
+639 TNPNGEAEVIKT

-673 DQLIKGRQARGNIL
+673 DLLIKGRQARGNIL

-715 VFRINYDERGDYLG
+715 VFRLNYDDRGDYLG

-734 DQILVILEDGTV
+734 DKILVVLEDGTV
-746 YLTDFSESNHFERN
+746 YLTDFSDSNHFERN
-760 ILVIEQY
+760 LLVIEQY

-775 AYFNSKEGYT
+775 VYHNSKEGFT
-785 YLKRFLLEEEKLRR
+785 YLKRFLLEEDKLRK
-799 KDTILTNEEDTV
+799 KDTILTNPDDT
-811 ILITDEPYARVEV
+811 LLLLSDEPYARVEV
-824 QYEDDTTEE
+824 VYEDETTEE
-833 IEAEDFIGVKGVRA
+833 VEAEDFIAVKGVRA

-853 TNPVRQVTEL
+853 TGTTTEVHEL
-863 EPLRQPEETDEGEDP
+863 EPLKQPEDEADDDSD
-878 EEDTDEKTDEATAR
+878 EEDTPDEEVESDMDDR

-897 RVIEE
+897 QVIEE

-908 LRFEDDDED
+908 LTFRDDDE